1 MSQALSNLAVGAK
14 VKFGKYQV
22 NTEEAQPI
30 IWTVV
35 AKNHVSTPAYP
46 TDSVTLHATE
56 ILDLR
61 CFDAKEP
68 NNTNSNRVLYGNN
81 YYAVSNMKQW
91 LNSRAD
97 AGAWYSAQHSYDQ
110 SPNSS
115 TYVDAGTQYAS
126 KEGFLNLFSEEEYN
140 AILATTIRTAKS
152 TVDGGGYEDISVK
165 VFPPSITEI
174 GLGQENDISEGVAW
188 GYYTEDSARA
198 SYLTTQCYNN
208 TLSSSKSSSEN
219 AAWGWWLRTPYYSN
233 ACDIYSVGSDGGLVV
248 YRAFRGYVGV
258 RPALNLSSSLLVSDT
273 ADSDGCY
280 TVVFANTVTA
290 PATLSIPKLIKG
302 RSALIEWSAVDGAD
316 SYILQRK
323 TGAGGSYSDRYSGT
337 NTYFDDQIQ
346 TRYSVLG
353 YRVCAVS
360 GENQSDWNTSEDIT
374 TITAPNTPGNPVVPD
389 TINAGD
395 TYTVTWTAPSV
406 TAVEGYELQR
416 KIDDGD
422 YTTVYKGANLSYT
435 DTAQST
441 WTKVQ
446 YRVAAYTDG
455 DVYSA
460 TWAASSIRTI
470 TSTPTA
476 PDAPATITVPSSITV
491 GDSISV
497 SWSEVSGVGSYKLE
511 RSTNDG
517 DFTQV
522 YSGTATSYTD
532 TALSTWSKVQ
542 YRVSSVKDGVSSD
555 WMTSA
560 EQTVSAK
567 EPEPT
572 APAMP
577 ETITVPT
584 LTAGQTATITW
595 AVVSNAAGYA
605 LQRSVDG
612 ASYTTVYRGENTSHT
627 DTIGSAW
634 LTVQYRVCAY
644 DSSNNSS
651 DYKASDVMNV
661 SQPITGLLEAIRAHA
676 EQDIKITFADNTVLG
691 KTDVAITG
699 DGVKITDVLNG
710 DTDYTFGKA
719 VCKQVEMTLFNTDN
733 KFNNFDFTQEFTL
746 QIGVNVGTSF
756 QYITLGIFKGERPD
770 KVRGKLIDFTAYD
783 RMQKFDVSASDFIE
797 NLEFPIT
804 LGVVLSSLCTTVG
817 VETATTTFT
826 NSAKNFTFN
835 PFSTSDYTAREVLAW
850 IAEAAGCYARV
861 NADGKLELNTFT
873 TNSYKILK
881 TDRFEMSE
889 SEFETP
895 VIGKLECYTSYGD
908 QLVTA
913 GTGTN
918 TYVISDNPFLYIE
931 NDTEISS
938 LQPYVNAIFAKASL
952 FPAYSP
958 IAVRAEWYP
967 EIKCGDIITVVD
979 DYDEVKTLPI
989 FSQTIT
995 WNGFGEVEYESTGGL
1010 TREIEPVQ
1018 QRELESIKKS
1028 MLRGTDLST
1037 AVESYLNTQEGKAS
1051 ITSAVE
1057 GKFVEVSSGS
1067 TITTTTA
1074 IEQLIQKTE
1083 EGIES
1088 QISLS
1093 ASYGSGTIGSNVR
1106 ALLTLFANADSSSIR
1121 LSANA
1126 LDLTATETAGSS
1138 STEEVGT
1145 YDQHPDGIPVIPD
1158 NEYDFTKTS
1167 DGYYT
1172 SQNTGVHNSYAY
1184 GGLVFNFTQSTT
1196 ITIRCISYGE
1206 SEHDYGIVSNLDT
1219 ELTLSETADTTG
1231 VKKAFSGENE
1241 SSSSYVD
1248 LTMTVPAGS
1257 HYITF
1262 KYIKDSSV
1270 HKNGDYFKIK
1280 CFVQKTSRGK
1290 ATISLKS
1297 GNVQISSADIN
1308 FNGLVTFT
1316 DLSTSGATTINGGNV
1331 TTDNLYV
1338 NKVFFAEN
1346 ENYTIVTSG
1355 MNGENGVV
1363 QVGVQSPIS
1372 GMAAFLEL
1380 YGSFIYFKDP
1390 DNSSAS
1396 HQLQV
1401 QTSNQKII
1409 PGSDG
1414 DWVIGG
1420 VQNYFKTLYVQKII
1434 FGDNSSQTTAP

>member
-1 MSQALSNLAVGAK
+1 MSQALSNLAVGSK

-22 NTEEAQPI
+22 NTEKAQPI
-30 IWTVV
+30 IWTIV

-46 TDSVTLHATE
+46 SNSVTLHAAE

-61 CFDAKEP
+61 CFDAEEP
-68 NNTNSNRVLYGNN
+68 SNSNSDRQKYGNN
-81 YYAVSNMKQW
+81 RYSVSNLDQW
-91 LNSRAD
+91 LNKNA
-97 AGAWYSAQHSYDQ
+97 ATNAWYTAAHATDQ

-115 TYVDAGTQYAS
+115 TVVSANTQYANRP
-126 KEGFLNLFSEEEYN
+126 GFLNGFTTDEVN
-140 AILATTIRTAKS
+140 AILSTTIRVVKPS
-152 TVDGGGYEDISVK
+152 VDGGSYEDIQRK
-165 VFPPSITEI
+165 VFFPSATEV
-174 GLGQENDISEGVAW
+174 GLSNENNIAEGSAW
-188 GYYTEDSARA
+188 GYYTSNSARVG
-198 SYLTTQCYNN
+198 YVTQQCFSN
-208 TLSSSKSSSEN
+208 TPSSSKPSSKT
-219 AAWGWWLRTPYYSN
+219 AAWYWWLRTPHYSIAYIARRVN
-233 ACDIYSVGSDGGLVV
+233 SDGGLGGNNA
-248 YRAFRGYVGV
+248 YNGSNGV
-258 RPALNLSSSLLVSDT
+258 RPALNLSSSQLVSDT
-273 ADSDGCY
+273 TDSDGCY
-280 TVVFANTVTA
+280 TVVFA
-290 PATLSIPKLIKG
+290 G
-302 RSALIEWSAVDGAD
+302 
-316 SYILQRK
+316 
-323 TGAGGSYSDRYSGT
+323 
-337 NTYFDDQIQ
+337 
-346 TRYSVLG
+346 
-353 YRVCAVS
+353 
-360 GENQSDWNTSEDIT
+360 
-374 TITAPNTPGNPVVPD
+374 TITPP
-389 TINAGD
+389 
-395 TYTVTWTAPSV
+395 
-406 TAVEGYELQR
+406 
-416 KIDDGD
+416 
-422 YTTVYKGANLSYT
+422 
-435 DTAQST
+435 
-441 WTKVQ
+441 
-446 YRVAAYTDG
+446 
-455 DVYSA
+455 
-460 TWAASSIRTI
+460 
-470 TSTPTA
+470 
-476 PDAPATITVPSSITV
+476 APATITVPSAITA
-491 GDSISV
+491 GDSIAV
-497 SWSEVSGVGSYKLE
+497 SWGAVSGADSYTLE
-511 RSTNDG
+511 RSANGG
-517 DFTQV
+517 DFTQI
-522 YSGTATSYTD
+522 YSGIATSYAD
-532 TALSTWSKVQ
+532 TALATWSKVQ
-542 YRVSSVKDGVSSD
+542 YRVASVKDNVSSD
-555 WMTSA
+555 WTTSV
-560 EQTVSAK
+560 ERTVEAK

-572 APAMP
+572 APSTP
-577 ETITVPT
+577 ETITVPA
-584 LTAGQTATITW
+584 LTAGQTATISW
-595 AVVSNAAGYA
+595 AGVSNAAGYA

-612 ASYTTVYRGENTSHT
+612 ASYMTVYRGENTSYI
-627 DTIGSAW
+627 DTVGSAW

-644 DSSNNSS
+644 DSNNNSS
-651 DYKASDVMNV
+651 DYKTSDVFSV
-661 SQPITGLLEAIRAHA
+661 AQPIASLLEAIRAHT

-691 KTDVAITG
+691 KADVAITG
-699 DGVKITDVLNG
+699 DGVKITDILNG

-719 VCKQVEMTLFNTDN
+719 VCKQVEMTLFNVDN

-746 QIGVNVGTSF
+746 QIGVKVGAAF
-756 QYITLGIFKGERPD
+756 QYVTVGVFKGERPD

-783 RMQKFDVSASDFIE
+783 RMQKFEVSASDFIE
-797 NLEFPIT
+797 NMTFPVT
-804 LGVVLSSLCTTVG
+804 LGAVFSSLCAAVG
-817 VETATTTFT
+817 VEPITTTFT
-826 NSAKNFTFN
+826 NSTKNFTFN

-861 NADGKLELNTFT
+861 NADGKVELNTFT

-931 NDTEISS
+931 NDTEIPA

-967 EIKCGDIITVVD
+967 EIKCGDIITVVN

-989 FSQTIT
+989 FSQTIK
-995 WNGFGEVEYESTGGL
+995 WNGFGKVEYESTGGL
-1010 TREIEPVQ
+1010 VREIEPVQ
-1018 QRELESIKKS
+1018 QRELEAIKKS
-1028 MLRGTDLST
+1028 MLRDTDLST

-1083 EGIES
+1083 KGIES
-1088 QISLS
+1088 KISLS

-1126 LDLTATETAGSS
+1126 LDLTATETAGSTS
-1138 STEEVGT
+1138 AEEVGT
-1145 YDQHPDGIPVIPD
+1145 YDGYPDPDGNVPVGDASIAD
-1158 NEYDFTKTS
+1158 YEFTKTS

-1172 SQNTGVHNSYAY
+1172 SQNAGVHKSFSY
-1184 GGLVFNFTQSTT
+1184 GGLKFNFTKSTA

-1206 SEHDYGIVSNLDT
+1206 AEHDYGIVSNLDT
-1219 ELTLSETADTTG
+1219 MLEWDNKADATG

-1248 LTMTVPAGS
+1248 LTMTVPPGS
-1257 HYITF
+1257 HFITF

-1280 CFVQKTSRGK
+1280 CFIQKTSRGK

-1316 DLSTSGATTINGGNV
+1316 DLSTSGATTIDGGNV

-1346 ENYTIVTSG
+1346 ENYTIVTSK
-1355 MNGENGVV
+1355 MSAQNGVV

-1380 YGSFIYFKDP
+1380 YGSFIYFIDP
-1390 DNSSAS
+1390 DSSS
-1396 HQLQV
+1396 TNYQLQV
-1401 QTSNQKII
+1401 QTANRKII
-1409 PGSDG
+1409 PGGNGYWD
-1414 DWVIGG
+1414 IGG
-1420 VQNYFKTLYVQKII
+1420 VQNYFKTLYVEKII

>member
-1 MSQALSNLAVGAK
+1 MSQALSNLAVGSK

-30 IWTVV
+30 IWTIV

-46 TDSVTLHATE
+46 SNSVTLHAAE

-68 NNTNSNRVLYGNN
+68 SNSNSDRQKYGNN
-81 YYAVSNMKQW
+81 RYSVSNLDQW
-91 LNSRAD
+91 LNKD
-97 AGAWYSAQHSYDQ
+97 AAGGAWYSAAHSADH
-110 SPNSS
+110 SPD
-115 TYVDAGTQYAS
+115 TTAGTGGYGTQYAARP
-126 KEGFLNLFSEEEYN
+126 GFLNGFTDDEKA
-140 AILATTIRTAKS
+140 AILSTTIRVVKPS
-152 TVDGGGYEDISVK
+152 IDGGSYEDVVRK
-165 VFPPSITEI
+165 VFLPSTTEV
-174 GLGQENDISEGVAW
+174 GLSNENSIAEGAAW
-188 GYYTEDSARA
+188 GYYTSNTARIG
-198 SYLTTQCYNN
+198 YVTQQCFSN
-208 TLSSSKSSSEN
+208 TPSSSKPSSKTT
-219 AAWGWWLRTPYYSN
+219 AWYWWLRTPRHSFAN
-233 ACDIYSVGSDGGLVV
+233 IARGVNLDGSLGGTNV
-248 YRAFRGYVGV
+248 YRGNYGV

-273 ADSDGCY
+273 TDSDGCY
-280 TVVFANTVTA
+280 TVMFA
-290 PATLSIPKLIKG
+290 G
-302 RSALIEWSAVDGAD
+302 
-316 SYILQRK
+316 
-323 TGAGGSYSDRYSGT
+323 
-337 NTYFDDQIQ
+337 
-346 TRYSVLG
+346 
-353 YRVCAVS
+353 
-360 GENQSDWNTSEDIT
+360 
-374 TITAPNTPGNPVVPD
+374 TITPP
-389 TINAGD
+389 
-395 TYTVTWTAPSV
+395 
-406 TAVEGYELQR
+406 
-416 KIDDGD
+416 
-422 YTTVYKGANLSYT
+422 
-435 DTAQST
+435 
-441 WTKVQ
+441 
-446 YRVAAYTDG
+446 
-455 DVYSA
+455 
-460 TWAASSIRTI
+460 
-470 TSTPTA
+470 
-476 PDAPATITVPSSITV
+476 APATITVPSAITA
-491 GDSISV
+491 GDSIAV
-497 SWSEVSGVGSYKLE
+497 SWGAVSGADSYKLE
-511 RSTNDG
+511 RSINSG
-517 DFTQV
+517 DFTQI

-532 TALSTWSKVQ
+532 TALATWSKVQ
-542 YRVSSVKDGVSSD
+542 YRVASVKDNVSSN
-555 WMTSA
+555 WTTCV
-560 EQTVSAK
+560 ERTVEAK

-572 APAMP
+572 IPSMP
-577 ETITVPT
+577 ETITVPA
-584 LTAGQTATITW
+584 LTAGESATISW
-595 AVVSNAAGYA
+595 AGVSNAAGYA

-612 ASYTTVYRGENTSHT
+612 ASYMTVYRGENTSYI
-627 DTIGSAW
+627 DTVGSAW

-644 DSSNNSS
+644 DSNNNSS
-651 DYKASDVMNV
+651 DYKTSDVFSV
-661 SQPITGLLEAIRAHA
+661 VQPVASLLEAIRAHT

-691 KTDVAITG
+691 KADVAITG
-699 DGVKITDVLNG
+699 DGVKITDILNG

-719 VCKQVEMTLFNTDN
+719 VCKQVEMTLFNVDN

-746 QIGVNVGTSF
+746 QIGVKVGAAF
-756 QYITLGIFKGERPD
+756 QYVTVGVFKGERPD

-783 RMQKFDVSASDFIE
+783 RMQKFEVSASDFIE
-797 NLEFPIT
+797 NMTFPVT
-804 LGVVLSSLCTTVG
+804 LGAVFSSLCAAVG
-817 VETATTTFT
+817 VEPITTTFT
-826 NSAKNFTFN
+826 NSTKNFTFN

-861 NADGKLELNTFT
+861 NADGKVELNTFT

-895 VIGKLECYTSYGD
+895 IIGKLECYTSYGD

-931 NDTEISS
+931 NDTEIPA

-967 EIKCGDIITVVD
+967 EIKCGDIITVVN
-979 DYDEVKTLPI
+979 DYNEVKTLPI
-989 FSQTIT
+989 FSQTIK
-995 WNGFGEVEYESTGGL
+995 WNGFGKVEYESTGGL
-1010 TREIEPVQ
+1010 VREIEPVQ
-1018 QRELESIKKS
+1018 QRELEAIKKS
-1028 MLRGTDLST
+1028 MLRDTDLST

-1088 QISLS
+1088 KISLS

-1126 LDLTATETAGSS
+1126 LDLTATETTGST

-1145 YDQHPDGIPVIPD
+1145 YNQHPNIDGIPVVPD
-1158 NEYDFTKTS
+1158 NEYVFTKTS

-1172 SQNTGVHNSYAY
+1172 SQNAGVHSSYSY
-1184 GGLVFNFTQSTT
+1184 GGFKFNFTRSTT

-1206 SEHDYGIVSNLDT
+1206 AELDYGIVSNLDIAL
-1219 ELTLSETADTTG
+1219 EMSNTADTTG

-1248 LTMTVPAGS
+1248 LTMTVPSGN

-1316 DLSTSGATTINGGNV
+1316 DLSTSGATTIDGGNV

-1346 ENYTIVTSG
+1346 ENYTIVTSK
-1355 MNGENGVV
+1355 MSAQNGVV

-1396 HQLQV
+1396 YQLQV
-1401 QTSNQKII
+1401 QTSNQCIV
-1409 PGSDG
+1409 PGKKGVWD
-1414 DWVIGG
+1414 IGSTI
-1420 VQNYFKTLYVQKII
+1420 NYFNRLYVDTIYYNKQETL
-1434 FGDNSSQTTAP
+1434 GN

>member
-1 MSQALSNLAVGAK
+1 MSQALSNLAVGSK

-30 IWTVV
+30 IWTIV

-46 TDSVTLHATE
+46 SNSVTLHAAE

-61 CFDAKEP
+61 CFDAEEP
-68 NNTNSNRVLYGNN
+68 SNSNSDRQKYGNN
-81 YYAVSNMKQW
+81 RYSVSNLDQW
-91 LNSRAD
+91 LNKD
-97 AGAWYSAQHSYDQ
+97 AAGGAWYSAAHSADH
-110 SPNSS
+110 SPD
-115 TYVDAGTQYAS
+115 TTAGTGGYGTQYAARP
-126 KEGFLNLFSEEEYN
+126 GFLNGFTDDEKA
-140 AILATTIRTAKS
+140 AILSTTIRVVKPS
-152 TVDGGGYEDISVK
+152 IDGGSYEDVVRK
-165 VFPPSITEI
+165 VFLPSTTEV
-174 GLGQENDISEGVAW
+174 GLSNENSIAEGAAW
-188 GYYTEDSARA
+188 GYYTSNTARIG
-198 SYLTTQCYNN
+198 YVTQQCFSN
-208 TLSSSKSSSEN
+208 TPSSSKPSSKTT
-219 AAWGWWLRTPYYSN
+219 AWYWWLRTPRYSGANSTRGVNSAGSLYNYN
-233 ACDIYSVGSDGGLVV
+233 AYNGSN
-248 YRAFRGYVGV
+248 GV
-258 RPALNLSSSLLVSDT
+258 RPALNLSSSQLVSDT
-273 ADSDGCY
+273 TDSDGCY
-280 TVVFANTVTA
+280 TVVFA
-290 PATLSIPKLIKG
+290 G
-302 RSALIEWSAVDGAD
+302 
-316 SYILQRK
+316 
-323 TGAGGSYSDRYSGT
+323 
-337 NTYFDDQIQ
+337 
-346 TRYSVLG
+346 
-353 YRVCAVS
+353 
-360 GENQSDWNTSEDIT
+360 
-374 TITAPNTPGNPVVPD
+374 TITPP
-389 TINAGD
+389 
-395 TYTVTWTAPSV
+395 
-406 TAVEGYELQR
+406 
-416 KIDDGD
+416 
-422 YTTVYKGANLSYT
+422 
-435 DTAQST
+435 
-441 WTKVQ
+441 
-446 YRVAAYTDG
+446 
-455 DVYSA
+455 
-460 TWAASSIRTI
+460 
-470 TSTPTA
+470 
-476 PDAPATITVPSSITV
+476 APATITVPSAITA
-491 GDSISV
+491 GDSIAV
-497 SWSEVSGVGSYKLE
+497 SWGAVSGADSYTLE
-511 RSTNDG
+511 RSANGG
-517 DFTQV
+517 DFTQI
-522 YSGTATSYTD
+522 YSGIATSYAD
-532 TALSTWSKVQ
+532 TALATWSKVQ
-542 YRVSSVKDGVSSD
+542 YRVASVKDNVSSD
-555 WMTSA
+555 WTTSV
-560 EQTVSAK
+560 ERTVEAK

-572 APAMP
+572 APSTP
-577 ETITVPT
+577 ETITVPA
-584 LTAGQTATITW
+584 LTAGQTATISW
-595 AVVSNAAGYA
+595 AGVSNAAGYA

-612 ASYTTVYRGENTSHT
+612 ASYMTVYRGENTSYI
-627 DTIGSAW
+627 DTVGSAW

-644 DSSNNSS
+644 DSNNNSS
-651 DYKASDVMNV
+651 DYKTSDVFSV
-661 SQPITGLLEAIRAHA
+661 AQPIASLLEAIRAHT

-691 KTDVAITG
+691 KADVAITG
-699 DGVKITDVLNG
+699 DGVKITDILNG

-719 VCKQVEMTLFNTDN
+719 VCKQVEMTLFNVDN

-746 QIGVNVGTSF
+746 QIGVKVGAAF
-756 QYITLGIFKGERPD
+756 QYVTVGVFKGERPD

-783 RMQKFDVSASDFIE
+783 RMQKFEVSASDFIE
-797 NLEFPIT
+797 NMTFPVT
-804 LGVVLSSLCTTVG
+804 LGAVFSSLCAAVG
-817 VETATTTFT
+817 VEPITTTFT
-826 NSAKNFTFN
+826 NSTKNFTFN

-861 NADGKLELNTFT
+861 NADGKVELNTFT

-931 NDTEISS
+931 NDTEIPA
-938 LQPYVNAIFAKASL
+938 LQPYVNAIYAKASL

-967 EIKCGDIITVVD
+967 EIKCGDIITVVN

-989 FSQTIT
+989 FSQTIK
-995 WNGFGEVEYESTGGL
+995 WNGFGKVEYESTGGL
-1010 TREIEPVQ
+1010 VREIEPVQ
-1018 QRELESIKKS
+1018 QRELEAIKKS
-1028 MLRGTDLST
+1028 MPRDTDLST

-1083 EGIES
+1083 KGIES
-1088 QISLS
+1088 KISLS

-1126 LDLTATETAGSS
+1126 LDLTATETAGSTS
-1138 STEEVGT
+1138 AEEVGT
-1145 YDQHPDGIPVIPD
+1145 YDGYPDPDGNVPVGDASIAD
-1158 NEYDFTKTS
+1158 YEFTKTS

-1172 SQNTGVHNSYAY
+1172 SQNAGVHKSFSY
-1184 GGLVFNFTQSTT
+1184 GGLKFNFTKSTA

-1206 SEHDYGIVSNLDT
+1206 AEHDYGIVSNLDT
-1219 ELTLSETADTTG
+1219 MLEWDNKADATG

-1248 LTMTVPAGS
+1248 LTMTVPPGS
-1257 HYITF
+1257 HFITF

-1280 CFVQKTSRGK
+1280 CFIQKTSRGK

-1316 DLSTSGATTINGGNV
+1316 DLSTSGATTIDGGNV

-1346 ENYTIVTSG
+1346 ENYTIVTSK
-1355 MNGENGVV
+1355 MSAQNGVV

-1380 YGSFIYFKDP
+1380 YGSFIYFIDP
-1390 DNSSAS
+1390 DSSS
-1396 HQLQV
+1396 TNYQLQV
-1401 QTSNQKII
+1401 QTANRKII
-1409 PGSDG
+1409 PGGNGYWD
-1414 DWVIGG
+1414 IGG
-1420 VQNYFKTLYVQKII
+1420 VQNYFKTLYVEKII

>member
-1 MSQALSNLAVGAK
+1 MSQALSNLAVGSK

-30 IWTVV
+30 IWTIV

-46 TDSVTLHATE
+46 SNSATLHAA
-56 ILDLR
+56 IIIDLR

-68 NNTNSNRVLYGNN
+68 NNTAFGRRDYGNN
-81 YYAVSNMKQW
+81 RYAVSNLNQW
-91 LNSRAD
+91 LNSRA
-97 AGAWYSAQHSYDQ
+97 AANAWYSSQHSYDH

-115 TYVDAGTQYAS
+115 VYVNNGTQYAS
-126 KEGFLNLFSEEEYN
+126 KAGFLSLFSDDEYN
-140 AILATTIRTAKS
+140 AILDTSILTAKP
-152 TVDGGGYEDISVK
+152 TEDGGGSETIVTK
-165 VFPPSITEI
+165 VFLPSKTEV
-174 GLGQENDISEGVAW
+174 GCGQENFISEGVAW
-188 GYYTEDSARA
+188 KYYESDSSRMG
-198 SYLTTQCYNN
+198 YLTTQCFDN
-208 TLSSSKSSSEN
+208 TASSSKPDSKDE
-219 AAWGWWLRTPYYSN
+219 AWLWWLRSADYSMTSN
-233 ACDIYSVGSDGGLVV
+233 IRTIDTDGGAITKNA
-248 YRAFRGYVGV
+248 YNGSVGV

-273 ADSDGCY
+273 TDSDGCY
-280 TVVFANTVTA
+280 TVVFAS
-290 PATLSIPKLIKG
+290 TL
-302 RSALIEWSAVDGAD
+302 
-316 SYILQRK
+316 
-323 TGAGGSYSDRYSGT
+323 
-337 NTYFDDQIQ
+337 
-346 TRYSVLG
+346 
-353 YRVCAVS
+353 
-360 GENQSDWNTSEDIT
+360 
-374 TITAPNTPGNPVVPD
+374 TPP
-389 TINAGD
+389 
-395 TYTVTWTAPSV
+395 
-406 TAVEGYELQR
+406 
-416 KIDDGD
+416 
-422 YTTVYKGANLSYT
+422 
-435 DTAQST
+435 
-441 WTKVQ
+441 
-446 YRVAAYTDG
+446 
-455 DVYSA
+455 
-460 TWAASSIRTI
+460 
-470 TSTPTA
+470 
-476 PDAPATITVPSSITV
+476 APATITVPLAITA
-491 GDSISV
+491 GDSIAV
-497 SWSEVSGVGSYKLE
+497 SWGAVSGADSYTLE
-511 RSTNDG
+511 RSVNGG
-517 DFTQV
+517 DFSQI
-522 YSGTATSYTD
+522 YNGTAASYTD
-532 TALSTWSKVQ
+532 TALATWSKVQ
-542 YRVSSVKDGVSSD
+542 YRVASVKDNVSSN
-555 WMTSA
+555 WTTSVDV
-560 EQTVSAK
+560 TVEAK

-572 APAMP
+572 IPSTP
-577 ETITVPT
+577 ETITVPA
-584 LTAGQTATITW
+584 LTAGQSATITW
-595 AVVSNAAGYA
+595 AGVSNAAGYA

-612 ASYTTVYRGENTSHT
+612 ASYMTVYRGENTSYV
-627 DTIGSAW
+627 DTVGSAW

-644 DSSNNSS
+644 DSNNNSS
-651 DYKASDVMNV
+651 DYKASDVISV
-661 SQPITGLLEAIRAHA
+661 AQPIASLLEAIRAHA

-691 KTDVAITG
+691 KADVAITG
-699 DGVKITDVLNG
+699 DGVKITDILNG

-719 VCKQVEMTLFNTDN
+719 VCKQVEMTLFNVDN

-746 QIGVNVGTSF
+746 QIGVKVGAAF
-756 QYITLGIFKGERPD
+756 QYVTVGVFKGERPD

-783 RMQKFDVSASDFIE
+783 RMQKFEVSASDFIE
-797 NLEFPIT
+797 NMKFPVT
-804 LGVVLSSLCTTVG
+804 LGAVFSSLCAAVG
-817 VETATTTFT
+817 VEPITTTFT
-826 NSAKNFTFN
+826 NSTKNFTFN

-861 NADGKLELNTFT
+861 NADGKVELNTFT

-931 NDTEISS
+931 NDTEIPA

-967 EIKCGDIITVVD
+967 EIKCGDIITVVN

-989 FSQTIT
+989 FSQTIK
-995 WNGFGEVEYESTGGL
+995 WNGFGKVEYESTGGL
-1010 TREIEPVQ
+1010 VREIEPVQ
-1018 QRELESIKKS
+1018 QRELEAIKKS
-1028 MLRGTDLST
+1028 MLRDTDLST

-1083 EGIES
+1083 KGIES
-1088 QISLS
+1088 KISLS

-1126 LDLTATETAGSS
+1126 LDLTATETAGSTS
-1138 STEEVGT
+1138 AEEVGT
-1145 YDQHPDGIPVIPD
+1145 YDGYPDPDGNVPVGDASIAD
-1158 NEYDFTKTS
+1158 YEFTKTS

-1172 SQNTGVHNSYAY
+1172 SQNAGVHKSFSY
-1184 GGLVFNFTQSTT
+1184 GGLKFNFTKSTT

-1206 SEHDYGIVSNLDT
+1206 AEHDYGIVSNLDT
-1219 ELTLSETADTTG
+1219 MLEWDNKADATG

-1248 LTMTVPAGS
+1248 LTMTVPPGS
-1257 HYITF
+1257 HFITF

-1316 DLSTSGATTINGGNV
+1316 DLSTSGATTIDGGNV

-1346 ENYTIVTSG
+1346 ENYTIVTSK
-1355 MNGENGVV
+1355 MSAQNGVV

-1396 HQLQV
+1396 YQLQV
-1401 QTSNQKII
+1401 QTSNQCIV
-1409 PGSDG
+1409 PGKKGVWD
-1414 DWVIGG
+1414 IGSTL
-1420 VQNYFKTLYVQKII
+1420 NYFNRLYVDTIYYNKQETL
-1434 FGDNSSQTTAP
+1434 GN

>member
-1 MSQALSNLAVGAK
+1 MSQALSNLAVGSK

-30 IWTVV
+30 IWTIV
-35 AKNHVSTPAYP
+35 AKNHVSTPTYP
-46 TDSVTLHATE
+46 SNSVTLHAAE

-68 NNTNSNRVLYGNN
+68 SNSNSDRQNYGNN
-81 YYAVSNMKQW
+81 RYSVSNLDQW
-91 LNSRAD
+91 LNKD
-97 AGAWYSAQHSYDQ
+97 AAGGAWYSAAHSADH
-110 SPNSS
+110 SPD
-115 TYVDAGTQYAS
+115 TTAGTGGYGTQYATRP
-126 KEGFLNLFSEEEYN
+126 GFLNGFTDDEKA
-140 AILATTIRTAKS
+140 AILSTTIRVVKPS
-152 TVDGGGYEDISVK
+152 VDGGSYEDVVRK
-165 VFPPSITEI
+165 VFLPSTTEV
-174 GLGQENDISEGVAW
+174 GLSNENSIAEGAAW
-188 GYYTEDSARA
+188 GYYT
-198 SYLTTQCYNN
+198 NN
-208 TLSSSKSSSEN
+208 TARIGYVTQQCFSNTPSSSKPSSKTT
-219 AAWGWWLRTPYYSN
+219 AWYWWLRTPYYSY
-233 ACDIYSVGSDGGLVV
+233 AGIARGVLSDGSLYNYNAYSG
-248 YRAFRGYVGV
+248 RNGV

-273 ADSDGCY
+273 TDSDGCY
-280 TVVFANTVTA
+280 TVVFAS
-290 PATLSIPKLIKG
+290 TL
-302 RSALIEWSAVDGAD
+302 
-316 SYILQRK
+316 
-323 TGAGGSYSDRYSGT
+323 
-337 NTYFDDQIQ
+337 
-346 TRYSVLG
+346 
-353 YRVCAVS
+353 
-360 GENQSDWNTSEDIT
+360 
-374 TITAPNTPGNPVVPD
+374 TPP
-389 TINAGD
+389 
-395 TYTVTWTAPSV
+395 
-406 TAVEGYELQR
+406 
-416 KIDDGD
+416 
-422 YTTVYKGANLSYT
+422 
-435 DTAQST
+435 
-441 WTKVQ
+441 
-446 YRVAAYTDG
+446 
-455 DVYSA
+455 
-460 TWAASSIRTI
+460 
-470 TSTPTA
+470 
-476 PDAPATITVPSSITV
+476 APATITVPSAITA
-491 GDSISV
+491 GDSIAV
-497 SWSEVSGVGSYKLE
+497 SWGAVSGADSYKLE
-511 RSTNDG
+511 RSINGG

-522 YSGTATSYTD
+522 YSGIATSYTD
-532 TALSTWSKVQ
+532 TALATWSKVQ
-542 YRVSSVKDGVSSD
+542 YRVASVKNNVSSN
-555 WMTSA
+555 WTTSV
-560 EQTVSAK
+560 EKTVETK

-572 APAMP
+572 IPSMP
-577 ETITVPT
+577 ETITVPS
-584 LTAGQTATITW
+584 LTAGQSATITW
-595 AVVSNAAGYA
+595 AGVSNAAGYA

-612 ASYTTVYRGENTSHT
+612 ASYMTVYRGENTSYV
-627 DTIGSAW
+627 DTVGSAW

-644 DSSNNSS
+644 DSNNNSS
-651 DYKASDVMNV
+651 DYKTSDVISV
-661 SQPITGLLEAIRAHA
+661 AQPVASLLEAIRAHT

-691 KTDVAITG
+691 KADVAITG
-699 DGVKITDVLNG
+699 DGVKITDILNG

-719 VCKQVEMTLFNTDN
+719 VCKQVEMTLFNVDN

-746 QIGVNVGTSF
+746 QIGVKVGAAF
-756 QYITLGIFKGERPD
+756 QYVTVGVFKGERPD

-783 RMQKFDVSASDFIE
+783 RMQKFEVSASDFIE
-797 NLEFPIT
+797 NMTFPVT
-804 LGVVLSSLCTTVG
+804 LGAVFSSLCAAVG
-817 VETATTTFT
+817 VEPITTTFT
-826 NSAKNFTFN
+826 NSTKNFTFN

-861 NADGKLELNTFT
+861 NADGKVELSTFT
-873 TNSYKILK
+873 TNTYKILK

-931 NDTEISS
+931 NDTEISA

-967 EIKCGDIITVVD
+967 EIKCGDIITVVN

-989 FSQTIT
+989 FSQTIK
-995 WNGFGEVEYESTGGL
+995 WNGFGKVEYESTGGL
-1010 TREIEPVQ
+1010 VREIEPVQ
-1018 QRELESIKKS
+1018 QRELEAIKKS

-1083 EGIES
+1083 KGIES
-1088 QISLS
+1088 KISLS

-1126 LDLTATETAGSS
+1126 LDLTATETAGST

-1145 YDQHPDGIPVIPD
+1145 YDQHPNIDGIPAVPD

-1172 SQNTGVHNSYAY
+1172 SQNAGVHSSYSY
-1184 GGLVFNFTQSTT
+1184 GGFKFNFTRSTT

-1206 SEHDYGIVSNLDT
+1206 AKSDYGIVSNLDT
-1219 ELTLSETADTTG
+1219 ALEMSNTADTTG

-1248 LTMTVPAGS
+1248 LTMTVPSGN

-1316 DLSTSGATTINGGNV
+1316 DLSTSGATTIDGGNV

-1346 ENYTIVTSG
+1346 ENYTIVTSK
-1355 MNGENGVV
+1355 MSAQNGVV
-1363 QVGVQSPIS
+1363 QVGVQTPIS

-1380 YGSFIYFKDP
+1380 YGSFIYFIDP
-1390 DNSSAS
+1390 DSSS
-1396 HQLQV
+1396 TKYQLQV
-1401 QTSNQKII
+1401 QTANRKII
-1409 PGSDG
+1409 PGGNGYWD
-1414 DWVIGG
+1414 IGG
-1420 VQNYFKTLYVQKII
+1420 VQNYFKTLYVEKII

>member
-1 MSQALSNLAVGAK
+1 MSQALSNLAVGSK

-30 IWTVV
+30 IWTIV

-46 TDSVTLHATE
+46 SNSVTLHAAE

-61 CFDAKEP
+61 CFDAEEP
-68 NNTNSNRVLYGNN
+68 SNSNSDRQKYGNN
-81 YYAVSNMKQW
+81 RYSVSNLDQW
-91 LNSRAD
+91 LNKD
-97 AGAWYSAQHSYDQ
+97 AAGGAWYSAAHSADH
-110 SPNSS
+110 SPD
-115 TYVDAGTQYAS
+115 TTAGTGGYGTQYAARP
-126 KEGFLNLFSEEEYN
+126 GFLDGFTDDEKA
-140 AILATTIRTAKS
+140 AILSTTIRVVKPS
-152 TVDGGGYEDISVK
+152 IDGGSYEDVVRK
-165 VFPPSITEI
+165 VFLPSTTEV
-174 GLGQENDISEGVAW
+174 GLSNENSIAEGAAW
-188 GYYTEDSARA
+188 GYYTSNTARIG
-198 SYLTTQCYNN
+198 YVTQQCFSN
-208 TLSSSKSSSEN
+208 TPSSSKPSSKTT
-219 AAWGWWLRTPYYSN
+219 AWYWWLRTPRYSGANSARGVNSAGSLYNYN
-233 ACDIYSVGSDGGLVV
+233 AYNGSN
-248 YRAFRGYVGV
+248 GV
-258 RPALNLSSSLLVSDT
+258 RPALNLSSSQLVSDT
-273 ADSDGCY
+273 TDSDGCY
-280 TVVFANTVTA
+280 TVVFA
-290 PATLSIPKLIKG
+290 G
-302 RSALIEWSAVDGAD
+302 
-316 SYILQRK
+316 
-323 TGAGGSYSDRYSGT
+323 
-337 NTYFDDQIQ
+337 
-346 TRYSVLG
+346 
-353 YRVCAVS
+353 
-360 GENQSDWNTSEDIT
+360 
-374 TITAPNTPGNPVVPD
+374 TITPP
-389 TINAGD
+389 
-395 TYTVTWTAPSV
+395 
-406 TAVEGYELQR
+406 
-416 KIDDGD
+416 
-422 YTTVYKGANLSYT
+422 
-435 DTAQST
+435 
-441 WTKVQ
+441 
-446 YRVAAYTDG
+446 
-455 DVYSA
+455 
-460 TWAASSIRTI
+460 
-470 TSTPTA
+470 
-476 PDAPATITVPSSITV
+476 APATITVPSAITA
-491 GDSISV
+491 GDSIAV
-497 SWSEVSGVGSYKLE
+497 SWGAVSGADSYTLE
-511 RSTNDG
+511 RSANGG
-517 DFTQV
+517 DFTQI
-522 YSGTATSYTD
+522 YSGIATSYAD
-532 TALSTWSKVQ
+532 TALATWSKVQ
-542 YRVSSVKDGVSSD
+542 YRVASVKDNVSSD
-555 WMTSA
+555 WTTSV
-560 EQTVSAK
+560 ERTVEAK

-572 APAMP
+572 APSTP
-577 ETITVPT
+577 ETITVPA
-584 LTAGQTATITW
+584 LTAGQTATISW
-595 AVVSNAAGYA
+595 AGVSNAAGYA

-612 ASYTTVYRGENTSHT
+612 ASYMTVYRGENTSYI
-627 DTIGSAW
+627 DTVGSAW

-644 DSSNNSS
+644 DSNNNSS
-651 DYKASDVMNV
+651 DYKTSDVFSV
-661 SQPITGLLEAIRAHA
+661 AQPIASLLEAIRAHT

-691 KTDVAITG
+691 KADVAITG
-699 DGVKITDVLNG
+699 DGVKITDILNG

-719 VCKQVEMTLFNTDN
+719 VCKQVEMTLFNVDN

-746 QIGVNVGTSF
+746 QIGVKVGAAF
-756 QYITLGIFKGERPD
+756 QYVTVGVFKGERPD

-783 RMQKFDVSASDFIE
+783 RMQKFEVSASDFIE
-797 NLEFPIT
+797 NMTFPVT
-804 LGVVLSSLCTTVG
+804 LGAVFSSLCAAVG
-817 VETATTTFT
+817 VEPITTTFT
-826 NSAKNFTFN
+826 NSTKNFTFN

-861 NADGKLELNTFT
+861 NADGKVELNTFT

-931 NDTEISS
+931 NDTEIPA
-938 LQPYVNAIFAKASL
+938 LQPYVNAIYAKASL

-967 EIKCGDIITVVD
+967 EIKCGDIITVVN

-989 FSQTIT
+989 FSQTIK
-995 WNGFGEVEYESTGGL
+995 WNGFGKVEYESTGGL
-1010 TREIEPVQ
+1010 VREIEPVQ
-1018 QRELESIKKS
+1018 QRELEAIKKS
-1028 MLRGTDLST
+1028 MLRDTDLST

-1083 EGIES
+1083 KGIES
-1088 QISLS
+1088 KISLS

-1126 LDLTATETAGSS
+1126 LDLTATETAGSTS
-1138 STEEVGT
+1138 AEEVGT
-1145 YDQHPDGIPVIPD
+1145 YDGYPDPDGNVPVGDASIAD
-1158 NEYDFTKTS
+1158 YEFTKTS

-1172 SQNTGVHNSYAY
+1172 SQNAGVHKSFSY
-1184 GGLVFNFTQSTT
+1184 GGLKFNFTKSTA

-1206 SEHDYGIVSNLDT
+1206 AEHDYGIVSNLDT
-1219 ELTLSETADTTG
+1219 MLEWDNKADATG

-1248 LTMTVPAGS
+1248 LTMTVPPGS
-1257 HYITF
+1257 HFITF

-1280 CFVQKTSRGK
+1280 CFIQKTSRGK

-1316 DLSTSGATTINGGNV
+1316 DLSTSGATTIDGGNV

-1346 ENYTIVTSG
+1346 ENYTIVTSK
-1355 MNGENGVV
+1355 MSAQNGVV

-1380 YGSFIYFKDP
+1380 YGSFIYFIDP
-1390 DNSSAS
+1390 DSSS
-1396 HQLQV
+1396 TNYQLQV
-1401 QTSNQKII
+1401 QIANRKII
-1409 PGSDG
+1409 PGGNGYWD
-1414 DWVIGG
+1414 IGG
-1420 VQNYFKTLYVQKII
+1420 VQNYFKTLYVEKII

>member
-1 MSQALSNLAVGAK
+1 MSQALSNLAVGSK

-30 IWTVV
+30 IWTIV

-46 TDSVTLHATE
+46 SNSVTLHAAE

-61 CFDAKEP
+61 CFDAEEP
-68 NNTNSNRVLYGNN
+68 SNSNSDRQKYGNN
-81 YYAVSNMKQW
+81 RYSVSNLDQW
-91 LNSRAD
+91 LNKD
-97 AGAWYSAQHSYDQ
+97 AAGGAWYSAAHSADH
-110 SPNSS
+110 SPD
-115 TYVDAGTQYAS
+115 TTAGTGGYGTQYAARP
-126 KEGFLNLFSEEEYN
+126 GFLNGFTDDEKA
-140 AILATTIRTAKS
+140 AILSTTIRVVKPS
-152 TVDGGGYEDISVK
+152 IDGGSYEDVVRK
-165 VFPPSITEI
+165 VFLPSTTEV
-174 GLGQENDISEGVAW
+174 GLSNENSIAEGAAW
-188 GYYTEDSARA
+188 GYYTSNTARIG
-198 SYLTTQCYNN
+198 YVTQQCFSN
-208 TLSSSKSSSEN
+208 TPSSSKPSSKTT
-219 AAWGWWLRTPYYSN
+219 AWYWWLRTPRYSGANSARGVNSAGSLNNYN
-233 ACDIYSVGSDGGLVV
+233 AYNGSN
-248 YRAFRGYVGV
+248 GV
-258 RPALNLSSSLLVSDT
+258 RPALNLSSSQLVSDT
-273 ADSDGCY
+273 TDSDGCY
-280 TVVFANTVTA
+280 TVVFA
-290 PATLSIPKLIKG
+290 G
-302 RSALIEWSAVDGAD
+302 
-316 SYILQRK
+316 
-323 TGAGGSYSDRYSGT
+323 
-337 NTYFDDQIQ
+337 
-346 TRYSVLG
+346 
-353 YRVCAVS
+353 
-360 GENQSDWNTSEDIT
+360 
-374 TITAPNTPGNPVVPD
+374 TITPP
-389 TINAGD
+389 
-395 TYTVTWTAPSV
+395 
-406 TAVEGYELQR
+406 
-416 KIDDGD
+416 
-422 YTTVYKGANLSYT
+422 
-435 DTAQST
+435 
-441 WTKVQ
+441 
-446 YRVAAYTDG
+446 
-455 DVYSA
+455 
-460 TWAASSIRTI
+460 
-470 TSTPTA
+470 
-476 PDAPATITVPSSITV
+476 APATITVPSAITA
-491 GDSISV
+491 GDSIAV
-497 SWSEVSGVGSYKLE
+497 SWGAVSGADSYTLE
-511 RSTNDG
+511 RSANGG
-517 DFTQV
+517 DFTQI
-522 YSGTATSYTD
+522 YSGIATSYAD
-532 TALSTWSKVQ
+532 TALATWSKVQ
-542 YRVSSVKDGVSSD
+542 YRVASVKDNVSSD
-555 WMTSA
+555 WTTSV
-560 EQTVSAK
+560 ERTVEAK

-572 APAMP
+572 APSTP
-577 ETITVPT
+577 ETITVPA
-584 LTAGQTATITW
+584 LTAGQTATISW
-595 AVVSNAAGYA
+595 AGVSNAAGYA

-612 ASYTTVYRGENTSHT
+612 ASYVTVYRGENTSYI
-627 DTIGSAW
+627 DTVGSAW

-644 DSSNNSS
+644 DSNNNSS
-651 DYKASDVMNV
+651 DYKTSDVFSV
-661 SQPITGLLEAIRAHA
+661 AQPIASLLEAIRAHT

-691 KTDVAITG
+691 KADVAITG
-699 DGVKITDVLNG
+699 DGVKITDILNG

-719 VCKQVEMTLFNTDN
+719 VCKQVEMTLFNVDN

-746 QIGVNVGTSF
+746 QIGVKVGAAF
-756 QYITLGIFKGERPD
+756 QYVTVGVFKGERPD

-783 RMQKFDVSASDFIE
+783 RMQKFEVSASDFIE
-797 NLEFPIT
+797 NMTFPVT
-804 LGVVLSSLCTTVG
+804 LGAVFSSLCAAVG
-817 VETATTTFT
+817 VEPITTTFT
-826 NSAKNFTFN
+826 NSTKNFTFN

-861 NADGKLELNTFT
+861 NADGKVELNTFT

-931 NDTEISS
+931 NDTEIPA
-938 LQPYVNAIFAKASL
+938 LQPYVNAIYAKASL

-967 EIKCGDIITVVD
+967 EIKCGDIITVVN

-989 FSQTIT
+989 FSQTIK
-995 WNGFGEVEYESTGGL
+995 WNGFGKVEYESTGGL
-1010 TREIEPVQ
+1010 VREIEPVQ
-1018 QRELESIKKS
+1018 QRELEAIKKS
-1028 MLRGTDLST
+1028 MLRDTDLST

-1083 EGIES
+1083 KGIES
-1088 QISLS
+1088 KISLS

-1126 LDLTATETAGSS
+1126 LDLTATETAGSTS
-1138 STEEVGT
+1138 AEEVGT
-1145 YDQHPDGIPVIPD
+1145 YDGYPDPDGNVPVGDASIAD
-1158 NEYDFTKTS
+1158 YEFTKTS

-1172 SQNTGVHNSYAY
+1172 SQNAGVHKSFSY
-1184 GGLVFNFTQSTT
+1184 GGLKFNFTKSTA

-1206 SEHDYGIVSNLDT
+1206 AEHDYGIVSNLDT
-1219 ELTLSETADTTG
+1219 MLEWDNKADATG

-1248 LTMTVPAGS
+1248 LTMTVPPGS
-1257 HYITF
+1257 HFITF

-1280 CFVQKTSRGK
+1280 CFIQKTSRGK

-1316 DLSTSGATTINGGNV
+1316 DLSTSGATTIDGGNV

-1346 ENYTIVTSG
+1346 ENYTIVTSK
-1355 MNGENGVV
+1355 MSAQNGVV

-1380 YGSFIYFKDP
+1380 YGSFIYFIDP
-1390 DNSSAS
+1390 DSSS
-1396 HQLQV
+1396 TNYQLQV
-1401 QTSNQKII
+1401 QTANRKII
-1409 PGSDG
+1409 PGGNGYWD
-1414 DWVIGG
+1414 IGG
-1420 VQNYFKTLYVQKII
+1420 VQNYFKTLYVEKII

>member
-1 MSQALSNLAVGAK
+1 MSQALSNLAVGSK

-22 NTEEAQPI
+22 NTEKAQPI
-30 IWTVV
+30 IWTIV

-46 TDSVTLHATE
+46 SNSVTLHAAE

-68 NNTNSNRVLYGNN
+68 SNSNSGRQKYGNN
-81 YYAVSNMKQW
+81 RYSVSNLDQW
-91 LNSRAD
+91 LNKD
-97 AGAWYSAQHSYDQ
+97 AAGGAWYSAAHSADH
-110 SPNSS
+110 SPD
-115 TYVDAGTQYAS
+115 TAVGTGGYGTQYATRP
-126 KEGFLNLFSEEEYN
+126 GFLNGFTDDEKA
-140 AILATTIRTAKS
+140 AILSTTIRVVKPS
-152 TVDGGGYEDISVK
+152 VDGGSYEDVVRKI
-165 VFPPSITEI
+165 FLPSTTEV
-174 GLGQENDISEGVAW
+174 GLANENSIAEGAAW
-188 GYYTEDSARA
+188 GYYTSNTARIG
-198 SYLTTQCYNN
+198 YVTQQCFSN
-208 TLSSSKSSSEN
+208 TPSSSKPSSKTT
-219 AAWGWWLRTPYYSN
+219 AWYWWLRTPDYSYAYY
-233 ACDIYSVGSDGGLVV
+233 ARYAYSDGSLSSGSA
-248 YRAFRGYVGV
+248 YIGDYGV

-273 ADSDGCY
+273 TDSDGCY
-280 TVVFANTVTA
+280 TVMFASALTP
-290 PATLSIPKLIKG
+290 PATLTIPKLVKG
-302 RSALIEWSAVDGAD
+302 RGALIKWSAVDGAD

-323 TGAGGSYSDRYSGT
+323 TSAGGSYSQRYSGT

-346 TRYSVLG
+346 TRYTVYG

-360 GENQSDWNTSEDIT
+360 GETQSDWNTSDDIT
-374 TITAPNTPGNPVVPD
+374 AISAPNPPGYPEIPD
-389 TINAGD
+389 TINVGD

-406 TAVEGYELQR
+406 SEVEGYELQR
-416 KIDDGD
+416 KVDDGD

-435 DTAQST
+435 DTAQPT

-446 YRVAAYTDG
+446 YRVAAYIDG

-460 TWAASSIRTI
+460 TWSGSDIRTI
-470 TSTPTA
+470 VGGTS
-476 PDAPATITVPSSITV
+476 TVPS
-491 GDSISV
+491 
-497 SWSEVSGVGSYKLE
+497 
-511 RSTNDG
+511 
-517 DFTQV
+517 
-522 YSGTATSYTD
+522 
-532 TALSTWSKVQ
+532 
-542 YRVSSVKDGVSSD
+542 
-555 WMTSA
+555 
-560 EQTVSAK
+560 
-567 EPEPT
+567 
-572 APAMP
+572 MP
-577 ETITVPT
+577 ETITVPA
-584 LTAGQTATITW
+584 LTAGQSATITW
-595 AVVSNAAGYA
+595 TGVANAAGYA

-612 ASYTTVYRGENTSHT
+612 ASYMTVYRGENTSYI
-627 DTIGSAW
+627 DTVGSAW

-644 DSSNNSS
+644 DSNNNSS
-651 DYKASDVMNV
+651 DYKTSDVFSV
-661 SQPITGLLEAIRAHA
+661 VQPVTSLLEAIRAHT

-691 KTDVAITG
+691 KADVAITG
-699 DGVKITDVLNG
+699 DGVKITDILNG

-719 VCKQVEMTLFNTDN
+719 VCKQVEMTLFNVDN

-746 QIGVNVGTSF
+746 QIGVKVGAAF
-756 QYITLGIFKGERPD
+756 QYVTVGVFKGERPD

-783 RMQKFDVSASDFIE
+783 RMQKFEVSASDFIE
-797 NLEFPIT
+797 NMTFPVT
-804 LGVVLSSLCTTVG
+804 LGAVFSSLCAAVG
-817 VETATTTFT
+817 VEPITTTFT
-826 NSAKNFTFN
+826 NSTKNFTFN

-861 NADGKLELNTFT
+861 NADGKVELNTFT

-931 NDTEISS
+931 NDTEISV

-967 EIKCGDIITVVD
+967 EIKCGDIITVVN

-989 FSQTIT
+989 FSQTIK
-995 WNGFGEVEYESTGGL
+995 WNGFGKVEYESTGGL
-1010 TREIEPVQ
+1010 VREIEPVQ
-1018 QRELESIKKS
+1018 QRELEAIKKS

-1051 ITSAVE
+1051 ITSAVK

-1083 EGIES
+1083 KGIES
-1088 QISLS
+1088 KISLS

-1126 LDLTATETAGSS
+1126 LDLTATETTGST

-1145 YDQHPDGIPVIPD
+1145 YNQHPNIDGIPAVPD

-1172 SQNTGVHNSYAY
+1172 SQNAGVHSSYSY
-1184 GGLVFNFTQSTT
+1184 GGFKFNFTRSTT

-1206 SEHDYGIVSNLDT
+1206 AEHDYGIVSNLDT
-1219 ELTLSETADTTG
+1219 SLDWDNNADTTG

-1248 LTMTVPAGS
+1248 LTMTVPSGN

-1316 DLSTSGATTINGGNV
+1316 DLSTSGATTIDGGNV

-1346 ENYTIVTSG
+1346 ENYTIVTSK
-1355 MNGENGVV
+1355 MSAQNGVV

-1380 YGSFIYFKDP
+1380 YGSFIYFIDP
-1390 DNSSAS
+1390 DNSSARY
-1396 HQLQV
+1396 QLQV
-1401 QTSNQKII
+1401 QTANRKII
-1409 PGSDG
+1409 PGGNGYWD
-1414 DWVIGG
+1414 IGG
-1420 VQNYFKTLYVQKII
+1420 VQNYFKTLYVEKII

>member
-1 MSQALSNLAVGAK
+1 MSQALSNLAVGSK

-30 IWTVV
+30 IWTIV

-46 TDSVTLHATE
+46 SNSVTLHAAE

-61 CFDAKEP
+61 CFDAEEP
-68 NNTNSNRVLYGNN
+68 SNSNSDRQKYGNN
-81 YYAVSNMKQW
+81 RYSVSNLDQW
-91 LNSRAD
+91 LNKD
-97 AGAWYSAQHSYDQ
+97 AAGGAWYSAAHSADH
-110 SPNSS
+110 SPD
-115 TYVDAGTQYAS
+115 TTAGTGGYGTQYAARP
-126 KEGFLNLFSEEEYN
+126 GFLDGFTDDEKA
-140 AILATTIRTAKS
+140 AILSTTIRVVKPS
-152 TVDGGGYEDISVK
+152 IDGGSYEDVVRK
-165 VFPPSITEI
+165 VFLPSTTEV
-174 GLGQENDISEGVAW
+174 GLSNENSIAEGAAW
-188 GYYTEDSARA
+188 GYYTSNTARIG
-198 SYLTTQCYNN
+198 YVTQQCFSN
-208 TLSSSKSSSEN
+208 TPSSSKPSSKTT
-219 AAWGWWLRTPYYSN
+219 AWYWWLRTPRYSGANSARGVNSAGSLYNYN
-233 ACDIYSVGSDGGLVV
+233 AYNGSN
-248 YRAFRGYVGV
+248 GV
-258 RPALNLSSSLLVSDT
+258 RPALNLSSSQLVSDT
-273 ADSDGCY
+273 TDSDGCY
-280 TVVFANTVTA
+280 TVVFA
-290 PATLSIPKLIKG
+290 G
-302 RSALIEWSAVDGAD
+302 
-316 SYILQRK
+316 
-323 TGAGGSYSDRYSGT
+323 
-337 NTYFDDQIQ
+337 
-346 TRYSVLG
+346 
-353 YRVCAVS
+353 
-360 GENQSDWNTSEDIT
+360 
-374 TITAPNTPGNPVVPD
+374 TITPP
-389 TINAGD
+389 
-395 TYTVTWTAPSV
+395 
-406 TAVEGYELQR
+406 
-416 KIDDGD
+416 
-422 YTTVYKGANLSYT
+422 
-435 DTAQST
+435 
-441 WTKVQ
+441 
-446 YRVAAYTDG
+446 
-455 DVYSA
+455 
-460 TWAASSIRTI
+460 
-470 TSTPTA
+470 
-476 PDAPATITVPSSITV
+476 APATITVPSAITA
-491 GDSISV
+491 GDSIAV
-497 SWSEVSGVGSYKLE
+497 SWGAVSGADSYTLE
-511 RSTNDG
+511 RSANGG
-517 DFTQV
+517 DFTQI
-522 YSGTATSYTD
+522 YSGIATSYAD
-532 TALSTWSKVQ
+532 TALATWSKVQ
-542 YRVSSVKDGVSSD
+542 YRVASVKDNVSSD
-555 WMTSA
+555 WTTSV
-560 EQTVSAK
+560 ERTVEAK

-572 APAMP
+572 APSTP
-577 ETITVPT
+577 ETITVPA
-584 LTAGQTATITW
+584 LTAGQTATISW
-595 AVVSNAAGYA
+595 AGVSNAAGYA

-612 ASYTTVYRGENTSHT
+612 ASYMTVYRGENTSYI
-627 DTIGSAW
+627 DTVGSAW

-644 DSSNNSS
+644 DSNNNSS
-651 DYKASDVMNV
+651 DYKTSDVFSV
-661 SQPITGLLEAIRAHA
+661 AQPIASLLEAIRAHT

-691 KTDVAITG
+691 KADVAITG
-699 DGVKITDVLNG
+699 DGVKITDILNG

-719 VCKQVEMTLFNTDN
+719 VCKQVEMTLFNVDN

-746 QIGVNVGTSF
+746 QIGVKVGAAF
-756 QYITLGIFKGERPD
+756 QYVTVGVFKGERPD

-783 RMQKFDVSASDFIE
+783 RMQKFEVSASDFIE
-797 NLEFPIT
+797 NMTFPVT
-804 LGVVLSSLCTTVG
+804 LGAVFSSLCAAVG
-817 VETATTTFT
+817 VEPITTTFT
-826 NSAKNFTFN
+826 NSTKNFTFN

-861 NADGKLELNTFT
+861 NADGKVELNTFT

-931 NDTEISS
+931 NDTEIPA
-938 LQPYVNAIFAKASL
+938 LQPYVNAIYAKASL

-967 EIKCGDIITVVD
+967 EIKCGDIITVVN

-989 FSQTIT
+989 FSQTIK
-995 WNGFGEVEYESTGGL
+995 WNGFGKVEYESTGGL
-1010 TREIEPVQ
+1010 VREIEPVQ
-1018 QRELESIKKS
+1018 QRELEAIKKS
-1028 MLRGTDLST
+1028 MLRDTDLST

-1083 EGIES
+1083 KGIES
-1088 QISLS
+1088 KISLS

-1126 LDLTATETAGSS
+1126 LDLTATETAGSTS
-1138 STEEVGT
+1138 AEEVGT
-1145 YDQHPDGIPVIPD
+1145 YDGYPDPDGNVPVGDASIAD
-1158 NEYDFTKTS
+1158 YEFTKTS

-1172 SQNTGVHNSYAY
+1172 SQNAGVHKSFSY
-1184 GGLVFNFTQSTT
+1184 GGLKFNFTKSTA

-1206 SEHDYGIVSNLDT
+1206 AEYDYGIVSNLDT
-1219 ELTLSETADTTG
+1219 MLEWDNKADATG

-1248 LTMTVPAGS
+1248 LTMTVPPGS
-1257 HYITF
+1257 HFITF

-1280 CFVQKTSRGK
+1280 CFIQKTSRGK

-1316 DLSTSGATTINGGNV
+1316 DLSTSGATTIDGGNV

-1346 ENYTIVTSG
+1346 ENYTIVTSK
-1355 MNGENGVV
+1355 MSAQNGVV

-1380 YGSFIYFKDP
+1380 YGSFIYFIDP
-1390 DNSSAS
+1390 DSSS
-1396 HQLQV
+1396 TNYQLQV
-1401 QTSNQKII
+1401 QTANRKII
-1409 PGSDG
+1409 PGGNGYWD
-1414 DWVIGG
+1414 IGG
-1420 VQNYFKTLYVQKII
+1420 VQNYFKTLYVEKII

>member
-1 MSQALSNLAVGAK
+1 MSQALSNLAVGSK

-30 IWTVV
+30 IWTIV

-46 TDSVTLHATE
+46 SNSVTLHAAE

-61 CFDAKEP
+61 CFDAEEP
-68 NNTNSNRVLYGNN
+68 SNSNSDRQKYGNN
-81 YYAVSNMKQW
+81 RYSVSNLDQW
-91 LNSRAD
+91 LNKD
-97 AGAWYSAQHSYDQ
+97 AAGGAWYSAAHSADH
-110 SPNSS
+110 SPD
-115 TYVDAGTQYAS
+115 TTAGTGGYGTQYAARP
-126 KEGFLNLFSEEEYN
+126 GFLNGFTDDEKA
-140 AILATTIRTAKS
+140 AILSTTIRVVKPS
-152 TVDGGGYEDISVK
+152 IDGGSYEDVVRK
-165 VFPPSITEI
+165 VFLPSTTEV
-174 GLGQENDISEGVAW
+174 GLSNENSIAEGAAW
-188 GYYTEDSARA
+188 GYYTSNTARIG
-198 SYLTTQCYNN
+198 YVTQQCFSN
-208 TLSSSKSSSEN
+208 TPSSSKPSSKTT
-219 AAWGWWLRTPYYSN
+219 AWYWWLRTPRYSGANSARGVNSAGSLYNYN
-233 ACDIYSVGSDGGLVV
+233 AYNGSN
-248 YRAFRGYVGV
+248 GV
-258 RPALNLSSSLLVSDT
+258 RPALNLSSSQLVSDT
-273 ADSDGCY
+273 TDSDGCY
-280 TVVFANTVTA
+280 TVVFA
-290 PATLSIPKLIKG
+290 G
-302 RSALIEWSAVDGAD
+302 
-316 SYILQRK
+316 
-323 TGAGGSYSDRYSGT
+323 
-337 NTYFDDQIQ
+337 
-346 TRYSVLG
+346 
-353 YRVCAVS
+353 
-360 GENQSDWNTSEDIT
+360 
-374 TITAPNTPGNPVVPD
+374 TITPP
-389 TINAGD
+389 
-395 TYTVTWTAPSV
+395 
-406 TAVEGYELQR
+406 
-416 KIDDGD
+416 
-422 YTTVYKGANLSYT
+422 
-435 DTAQST
+435 
-441 WTKVQ
+441 
-446 YRVAAYTDG
+446 
-455 DVYSA
+455 
-460 TWAASSIRTI
+460 
-470 TSTPTA
+470 
-476 PDAPATITVPSSITV
+476 APATITVPSAITA
-491 GDSISV
+491 GDSIAV
-497 SWSEVSGVGSYKLE
+497 SWGAVSGADSYTLE
-511 RSTNDG
+511 RSANGG
-517 DFTQV
+517 DFTQI
-522 YSGTATSYTD
+522 YSGIATSYAD
-532 TALSTWSKVQ
+532 TALATWSKVQ
-542 YRVSSVKDGVSSD
+542 YRVASVKDNVSSD
-555 WMTSA
+555 WTTSV
-560 EQTVSAK
+560 ERTVEAK

-572 APAMP
+572 APSTP
-577 ETITVPT
+577 ETITVPA
-584 LTAGQTATITW
+584 LTAGQTATISW
-595 AVVSNAAGYA
+595 AGVSNAAGYA

-612 ASYTTVYRGENTSHT
+612 ASYMTVYRGENTSYI
-627 DTIGSAW
+627 DTVGSAW

-644 DSSNNSS
+644 DSNNNSS
-651 DYKASDVMNV
+651 DYKTSDVFSV
-661 SQPITGLLEAIRAHA
+661 AQPIASLLEAIRAHT

-691 KTDVAITG
+691 KADVAITG
-699 DGVKITDVLNG
+699 DGVKITDILNG

-719 VCKQVEMTLFNTDN
+719 VCKQVEMTLFNVDN

-746 QIGVNVGTSF
+746 QIGVKVGAAF
-756 QYITLGIFKGERPD
+756 QYVTVGVFKGERPD

-783 RMQKFDVSASDFIE
+783 RMQKFEVSASDFIE
-797 NLEFPIT
+797 NMTFPVT
-804 LGVVLSSLCTTVG
+804 LGAVFSSLCAAVG
-817 VETATTTFT
+817 VEPITTTFT
-826 NSAKNFTFN
+826 NSTKNFTFN

-861 NADGKLELNTFT
+861 NADGKVELNTFT

-931 NDTEISS
+931 NDTEIPA
-938 LQPYVNAIFAKASL
+938 LQPYVNAIYAKASL

-967 EIKCGDIITVVD
+967 EIKCGDIITVVN

-989 FSQTIT
+989 FSQTIK
-995 WNGFGEVEYESTGGL
+995 WNGFGKVEYESTGGL
-1010 TREIEPVQ
+1010 VREIEPVQ
-1018 QRELESIKKS
+1018 QRELEAIKKS

-1083 EGIES
+1083 KGIES
-1088 QISLS
+1088 KISLS

-1126 LDLTATETAGSS
+1126 LDLTATETAGSTS
-1138 STEEVGT
+1138 AEEVGT
-1145 YDQHPDGIPVIPD
+1145 YDGYPDPDGNVPVGDASIAD
-1158 NEYDFTKTS
+1158 YEFTKTS

-1172 SQNTGVHNSYAY
+1172 SQNAGVHKSFSY
-1184 GGLVFNFTQSTT
+1184 GGLKFNFTKSTA

-1206 SEHDYGIVSNLDT
+1206 AEHDYGIVSNLDT
-1219 ELTLSETADTTG
+1219 MLEWDNKADATG

-1248 LTMTVPAGS
+1248 LTMTVPPGS
-1257 HYITF
+1257 HFITF

-1280 CFVQKTSRGK
+1280 CFIQKTSRGK

-1297 GNVQISSADIN
+1297 GNVQISSVDIN

-1316 DLSTSGATTINGGNV
+1316 DLSTSGATTIDGGNV

-1346 ENYTIVTSG
+1346 ENYTIVTSK
-1355 MNGENGVV
+1355 MSAQNGVV

-1380 YGSFIYFKDP
+1380 YGSFIYFIDP
-1390 DNSSAS
+1390 DSSS
-1396 HQLQV
+1396 TNYQLQV
-1401 QTSNQKII
+1401 QTANRKII
-1409 PGSDG
+1409 PGGNGYWD
-1414 DWVIGG
+1414 IGG
-1420 VQNYFKTLYVQKII
+1420 VQNYFKTLYVEKII

>member
-1 MSQALSNLAVGAK
+1 MSQALSNLAVGSK

-30 IWTVV
+30 IWTIV

-46 TDSVTLHATE
+46 SNSVTLHAAE

-61 CFDAKEP
+61 CFDAEEP
-68 NNTNSNRVLYGNN
+68 SNSNSDRQKYGNN
-81 YYAVSNMKQW
+81 RYSVSNLDQW
-91 LNSRAD
+91 LNKD
-97 AGAWYSAQHSYDQ
+97 AAGGAWYSAAHSADH
-110 SPNSS
+110 SPD
-115 TYVDAGTQYAS
+115 TTAGTGGYGTQYAARP
-126 KEGFLNLFSEEEYN
+126 GFLDGFTDDEKA
-140 AILATTIRTAKS
+140 AILSTTIRVVKPS
-152 TVDGGGYEDISVK
+152 IDGGSYEDVVRK
-165 VFPPSITEI
+165 VFLPSTTEV
-174 GLGQENDISEGVAW
+174 GLSNENSIAEGAAW
-188 GYYTEDSARA
+188 GYYTSNTARIG
-198 SYLTTQCYNN
+198 YVTQQCFSN
-208 TLSSSKSSSEN
+208 TPSSSKPSSKTT
-219 AAWGWWLRTPYYSN
+219 AWYWWLRTPRYSGANSARGVNSAGSLYNYN
-233 ACDIYSVGSDGGLVV
+233 AYNGSN
-248 YRAFRGYVGV
+248 GV
-258 RPALNLSSSLLVSDT
+258 RPALNLSSSQLVSDT
-273 ADSDGCY
+273 TDSDGCY
-280 TVVFANTVTA
+280 TVVFA
-290 PATLSIPKLIKG
+290 G
-302 RSALIEWSAVDGAD
+302 
-316 SYILQRK
+316 
-323 TGAGGSYSDRYSGT
+323 
-337 NTYFDDQIQ
+337 
-346 TRYSVLG
+346 
-353 YRVCAVS
+353 
-360 GENQSDWNTSEDIT
+360 
-374 TITAPNTPGNPVVPD
+374 TITPP
-389 TINAGD
+389 
-395 TYTVTWTAPSV
+395 
-406 TAVEGYELQR
+406 
-416 KIDDGD
+416 
-422 YTTVYKGANLSYT
+422 
-435 DTAQST
+435 
-441 WTKVQ
+441 
-446 YRVAAYTDG
+446 
-455 DVYSA
+455 
-460 TWAASSIRTI
+460 
-470 TSTPTA
+470 
-476 PDAPATITVPSSITV
+476 APATITVPSAITA
-491 GDSISV
+491 GDSIAV
-497 SWSEVSGVGSYKLE
+497 SWGAVSGADSYTLE
-511 RSTNDG
+511 RSANGG
-517 DFTQV
+517 DFTQI
-522 YSGTATSYTD
+522 YSGIATSYAD
-532 TALSTWSKVQ
+532 TALATWSKVQ
-542 YRVSSVKDGVSSD
+542 YRVASVKDNVSSD
-555 WMTSA
+555 WTTSV
-560 EQTVSAK
+560 ERTVEAK

-572 APAMP
+572 APSTP
-577 ETITVPT
+577 ETITVPA
-584 LTAGQTATITW
+584 LTAGQTATISW
-595 AVVSNAAGYA
+595 AGVSNAAGYA

-612 ASYTTVYRGENTSHT
+612 ASYMTVYRGENTSYI
-627 DTIGSAW
+627 DTVGSAW

-644 DSSNNSS
+644 DSNNNSS
-651 DYKASDVMNV
+651 DYKTSDVFSV
-661 SQPITGLLEAIRAHA
+661 AQPIASLLEAIRAHT

-691 KTDVAITG
+691 KADVAITG
-699 DGVKITDVLNG
+699 DGVKITDILNG

-719 VCKQVEMTLFNTDN
+719 VCKQVEMTLFNVDN

-746 QIGVNVGTSF
+746 QIGVKVGAAF
-756 QYITLGIFKGERPD
+756 QYVTVGVFKGERPD

-783 RMQKFDVSASDFIE
+783 RMQKFEVSASDFIE
-797 NLEFPIT
+797 NMTFPVT
-804 LGVVLSSLCTTVG
+804 LGAVFSSLCAAVG
-817 VETATTTFT
+817 VEPITTTFT
-826 NSAKNFTFN
+826 NSTKNFTFN

-861 NADGKLELNTFT
+861 NADGKVELNTFT

-931 NDTEISS
+931 NDTEIPA
-938 LQPYVNAIFAKASL
+938 LQPYVNAIYAKASL

-967 EIKCGDIITVVD
+967 EIKCGDIITVVN

-989 FSQTIT
+989 FSQTIK
-995 WNGFGEVEYESTGGL
+995 WNGFGKVEYESTGGL
-1010 TREIEPVQ
+1010 VREIEPVQ
-1018 QRELESIKKS
+1018 QRELEAIKKS
-1028 MLRGTDLST
+1028 MLRDTDLST

-1083 EGIES
+1083 KGIES
-1088 QISLS
+1088 KISLS

-1126 LDLTATETAGSS
+1126 LDLTATETAGSTS
-1138 STEEVGT
+1138 AEEVGT
-1145 YDQHPDGIPVIPD
+1145 YDGYPDPDGNVPVGDASIAD
-1158 NEYDFTKTS
+1158 YEFTKTS

-1172 SQNTGVHNSYAY
+1172 SQNAGVHKSFSY
-1184 GGLVFNFTQSTT
+1184 GGLKFNFTKSTA

-1206 SEHDYGIVSNLDT
+1206 AEHDYGIVSNLDT
-1219 ELTLSETADTTG
+1219 MLEWDNKADATG

-1248 LTMTVPAGS
+1248 LTMTVPPGS
-1257 HYITF
+1257 HFITF

-1280 CFVQKTSRGK
+1280 CFIEKTSRGK

-1316 DLSTSGATTINGGNV
+1316 DLSTSGATTIDGGNV

-1346 ENYTIVTSG
+1346 ENYTIVTSK
-1355 MNGENGVV
+1355 MSAQNGVV

-1380 YGSFIYFKDP
+1380 YGSFIYFIDP
-1390 DNSSAS
+1390 DSSS
-1396 HQLQV
+1396 TNYQLQV
-1401 QTSNQKII
+1401 QTANRKII
-1409 PGSDG
+1409 PGGNGYWD
-1414 DWVIGG
+1414 IGG
-1420 VQNYFKTLYVQKII
+1420 VQNYFKTLYVEKII

>member
-1 MSQALSNLAVGAK
+1 MSQALSNLAVGSK

-22 NTEEAQPI
+22 NTEEAQSI
-30 IWTVV
+30 IWTIV

-46 TDSVTLHATE
+46 SDSVTLHAAG

-68 NNTNSNRVLYGNN
+68 NNTAFGRRDYGNN
-81 YYAVSNMKQW
+81 RYVVSNLKQW
-91 LNSRAD
+91 LNSRAAAD
-97 AGAWYSAQHSYDQ
+97 AWYSSQHSYDQ

-115 TYVDAGTQYAS
+115 VYVNYGTQYAP
-126 KEGFLNLFSEEEYN
+126 KAGFLSLFSDDEYN
-140 AILATTIRTAKS
+140 AILDTSILTAKP
-152 TVDGGGYEDISVK
+152 TEDGGDSETIIAK
-165 VFPPSITEI
+165 VFLPSKTEV
-174 GLGQENDISEGVAW
+174 GLGQENSMSEGAAW
-188 GYYTEDSARA
+188 GYYESDSSRIG
-198 SYLTTQCYNN
+198 YLTVQCYAN
-208 TLSSSKSSSEN
+208 TLSSAKPDSNDE
-219 AAWGWWLRTPYYSN
+219 AWSWWLRTPDYSATSNIRTIDTDGRATTKN
-233 ACDIYSVGSDGGLVV
+233 AYNGSI
-248 YRAFRGYVGV
+248 GV
-258 RPALNLSSSLLVSDT
+258 RPVLNLSSSQLISET
-273 ADSDGCY
+273 TDSDGCY
-280 TVVFANTVTA
+280 TVMFAATVTA
-290 PATLSIPKLIKG
+290 PETLTVPKLIKG
-302 RSALIEWSAVDGAD
+302 REARIEWSAVNGAD

-323 TGAGGSYSDRYSGT
+323 LGANGSYSQRYSGT
-337 NTYFDDQIQ
+337 DTYYVDSIQ
-346 TRYSVLG
+346 ARYSVIG
-353 YRVCAVS
+353 YRVCAVA
-360 GENQSDWNTSEDIT
+360 GETQSDWNTSEDVT
-374 TITAPNTPGNPVVPD
+374 AITAP
-389 TINAGD
+389 
-395 TYTVTWTAPSV
+395 S
-406 TAVEGYELQR
+406 
-416 KIDDGD
+416 
-422 YTTVYKGANLSYT
+422 
-435 DTAQST
+435 
-441 WTKVQ
+441 
-446 YRVAAYTDG
+446 
-455 DVYSA
+455 
-460 TWAASSIRTI
+460 
-470 TSTPTA
+470 
-476 PDAPATITVPSSITV
+476 APATITVPSTITE
-491 GDSISV
+491 GDSIAV
-497 SWSEVSGVGSYKLE
+497 SWGAVSGADSYMLE
-511 RSTNDG
+511 RSINGG
-517 DFTQV
+517 DFSQI

-532 TALSTWSKVQ
+532 TALATWNKVQ
-542 YRVSSVKDGVSSD
+542 YRAASVKDGVLSD
-555 WMTSA
+555 WTTSV
-560 EQTVSAK
+560 ERSVEAK

-572 APAMP
+572 APSMP

-584 LTAGQTATITW
+584 LTGGQTATIAW
-595 AVVSNAAGYA
+595 ASVSNAAGYA
-605 LQRSVDG
+605 LQRSVG
-612 ASYTTVYRGENTSHT
+612 GGNYTTVYRGESTSYV

-644 DSSNNSS
+644 DSNNNSS
-651 DYKASDVMNV
+651 DYKTSDVINV
-661 SQPITGLLEAIRAHA
+661 VQPVANLLEAIRAHT
-676 EQDIKITFADNTVLG
+676 EQNIKITFADNTVLG
-691 KTDVAITG
+691 KADVAITG
-699 DGVKITDVLNG
+699 DGVKITDILNG

-719 VCKQVEMTLFNTDN
+719 VCKQVEMKLFNTDN

-746 QIGVNVGTSF
+746 QIGVKVGTAF
-756 QYITLGIFKGERPD
+756 QYVTIGIFKGERPD

-783 RMQKFDVSASDFIE
+783 RMQKFDVSASNFIE
-797 NLEFPIT
+797 NLTFPVT
-804 LGVVLSSLCTTVG
+804 LGAVLSSLCTSVG
-817 VETATTTFT
+817 VVLETTTFT
-826 NSAKNFTFN
+826 NSTKNFTFN

-861 NADGKLELNTFT
+861 NANGKIEFNTFT

-958 IAVRAEWYP
+958 ISVRAEWYP
-967 EIKCGDIITVVD
+967 EIKCGDIITVVN

-989 FSQTIT
+989 FSQTIK
-995 WNGFGEVEYESTGGL
+995 WNGFGKVEYESTGGL

-1018 QRELESIKKS
+1018 QRELEAIKKS
-1028 MLRGTDLST
+1028 MLRDADLST

-1083 EGIES
+1083 KGIES
-1088 QISLS
+1088 KISLS

-1126 LDLTATETAGSS
+1126 LDLTATETAGST

-1145 YDQHPDGIPVIPD
+1145 YDQHPDVDGIPATPD

-1172 SQNTGVHNSYAY
+1172 SQNAGVHNSYSY
-1184 GGLVFNFTQSTT
+1184 GGFKFNFTKSTT

-1206 SEHDYGIVSNLDT
+1206 AKHDYGIVSNLDT
-1219 ELTLSETADTTG
+1219 SLDWNNNADTTG

-1248 LTMTVPAGS
+1248 LTMTVPPGS
-1257 HYITF
+1257 HFITF

-1280 CFVQKTSRGK
+1280 CFIQKTSRGK

-1316 DLSTSGATTINGGNV
+1316 DLSTSGATTIDGGNV

-1346 ENYTIVTSG
+1346 ENYTIVTSK
-1355 MNGENGVV
+1355 MSGENGTV

-1390 DNSSAS
+1390 AHSSNAAY
-1396 HQLQV
+1396 QLQI
-1401 QTSNQKII
+1401 QTNNQKII
-1409 PGSDG
+1409 PGSSG
-1414 DWVIGG
+1414 DWDIGG
-1420 VQNYFKTLYVQKII
+1420 VQNYFNRLYVDTIYYNNLNKL
-1434 FGDNSSQTTAP
+1434 GN

>member
-1 MSQALSNLAVGAK
+1 MSQALSNLAVGSK

-30 IWTVV
+30 IWTIV

-46 TDSVTLHATE
+46 SNSVTLHAAE

-61 CFDAKEP
+61 CFDAEEP
-68 NNTNSNRVLYGNN
+68 SNSNSDRQKYGNN
-81 YYAVSNMKQW
+81 RYSVSNLDQW
-91 LNSRAD
+91 LNKD
-97 AGAWYSAQHSYDQ
+97 AAGGAWYSAAHSADH
-110 SPNSS
+110 SPD
-115 TYVDAGTQYAS
+115 TTAGTGGYGTQYAARP
-126 KEGFLNLFSEEEYN
+126 GFLNGFTDDEKA
-140 AILATTIRTAKS
+140 AILSTTIRVVKPS
-152 TVDGGGYEDISVK
+152 IDGGSYEDVVRK
-165 VFPPSITEI
+165 VFLPSTTEV
-174 GLGQENDISEGVAW
+174 GLSNENSIAEGAAW
-188 GYYTEDSARA
+188 GYYTSNTARIG
-198 SYLTTQCYNN
+198 YVTQQCFSN
-208 TLSSSKSSSEN
+208 TPSSSKPSSKTT
-219 AAWGWWLRTPYYSN
+219 AWYWWLRTPRYSGANSARGVNSAGSLYNYN
-233 ACDIYSVGSDGGLVV
+233 AYNGSN
-248 YRAFRGYVGV
+248 GV
-258 RPALNLSSSLLVSDT
+258 RPALNLSSSQLVSDT
-273 ADSDGCY
+273 TDSDGCY
-280 TVVFANTVTA
+280 TVVFA
-290 PATLSIPKLIKG
+290 G
-302 RSALIEWSAVDGAD
+302 
-316 SYILQRK
+316 
-323 TGAGGSYSDRYSGT
+323 
-337 NTYFDDQIQ
+337 
-346 TRYSVLG
+346 
-353 YRVCAVS
+353 
-360 GENQSDWNTSEDIT
+360 
-374 TITAPNTPGNPVVPD
+374 TITPP
-389 TINAGD
+389 
-395 TYTVTWTAPSV
+395 
-406 TAVEGYELQR
+406 
-416 KIDDGD
+416 
-422 YTTVYKGANLSYT
+422 
-435 DTAQST
+435 
-441 WTKVQ
+441 
-446 YRVAAYTDG
+446 
-455 DVYSA
+455 
-460 TWAASSIRTI
+460 
-470 TSTPTA
+470 
-476 PDAPATITVPSSITV
+476 APATITVPSAITA
-491 GDSISV
+491 GDSIAV
-497 SWSEVSGVGSYKLE
+497 SWGAVSGADSYTLE
-511 RSTNDG
+511 RSANGG
-517 DFTQV
+517 DFTQI
-522 YSGTATSYTD
+522 YSGIATSYAD
-532 TALSTWSKVQ
+532 TALATWSKVQ
-542 YRVSSVKDGVSSD
+542 YRVASVKDNVSSD
-555 WMTSA
+555 WTTSV
-560 EQTVSAK
+560 ERTVEAK

-572 APAMP
+572 APSTP
-577 ETITVPT
+577 ETITVPA
-584 LTAGQTATITW
+584 LTAGQTATISW
-595 AVVSNAAGYA
+595 AGVSNAAGYA

-612 ASYTTVYRGENTSHT
+612 ASYMTVYRGENTSYI
-627 DTIGSAW
+627 DTVGSAW

-644 DSSNNSS
+644 DSNNNSS
-651 DYKASDVMNV
+651 DYKTSDVFSV
-661 SQPITGLLEAIRAHA
+661 AQPIASLLEAIRAHT

-691 KTDVAITG
+691 KADVAITG
-699 DGVKITDVLNG
+699 DGVKITDILNG

-719 VCKQVEMTLFNTDN
+719 VCKQVEMTLFNVDN

-746 QIGVNVGTSF
+746 QIGVKVGAAF
-756 QYITLGIFKGERPD
+756 QYVTVGVFKGERPD

-783 RMQKFDVSASDFIE
+783 RMQKFEVSASDFIE
-797 NLEFPIT
+797 NMTFPVT
-804 LGVVLSSLCTTVG
+804 LGAVFSSLCAAVG
-817 VETATTTFT
+817 VEPITTTFT
-826 NSAKNFTFN
+826 NSTKNFTFN

-861 NADGKLELNTFT
+861 NADGKVELNTFT

-931 NDTEISS
+931 NDTEIPA
-938 LQPYVNAIFAKASL
+938 LQPYVNAIYAKASL

-967 EIKCGDIITVVD
+967 EIKCGDIITVVN

-989 FSQTIT
+989 FSQTIK
-995 WNGFGEVEYESTGGL
+995 WNGFGKVEYESTGGL
-1010 TREIEPVQ
+1010 VREIEPVQ
-1018 QRELESIKKS
+1018 QRELEAIKKS
-1028 MLRGTDLST
+1028 MLRDTDLST

-1083 EGIES
+1083 KGIES
-1088 QISLS
+1088 KISLS

-1126 LDLTATETAGSS
+1126 LDLTATETAGSTS
-1138 STEEVGT
+1138 AEEVGT
-1145 YDQHPDGIPVIPD
+1145 YDGYPDPDGNAPVGDASIAD
-1158 NEYDFTKTS
+1158 YEFTKTS

-1172 SQNTGVHNSYAY
+1172 SQNAGVHKSFSY
-1184 GGLVFNFTQSTT
+1184 GGLKFNFTKSTA

-1206 SEHDYGIVSNLDT
+1206 AEYDYGIVSNLDT
-1219 ELTLSETADTTG
+1219 MLEWDNKADATG

-1248 LTMTVPAGS
+1248 LTMTVPPGS
-1257 HYITF
+1257 HFITF

-1280 CFVQKTSRGK
+1280 CFIQKTSRGK

-1316 DLSTSGATTINGGNV
+1316 DLSTSGATTIDGGNV

-1346 ENYTIVTSG
+1346 ENYTIVTSK
-1355 MNGENGVV
+1355 MSAQNGVV

-1380 YGSFIYFKDP
+1380 YGSFIYFIDP
-1390 DNSSAS
+1390 DSSS
-1396 HQLQV
+1396 TNYQLQV
-1401 QTSNQKII
+1401 QIANRKII
-1409 PGSDG
+1409 PGGDG
-1414 DWVIGG
+1414 YWDIGG
-1420 VQNYFKTLYVQKII
+1420 VQNYFKTLYVEKII

>member
-1 MSQALSNLAVGAK
+1 MSQALSNLAVGSK

-30 IWTVV
+30 IWTIV

-46 TDSVTLHATE
+46 SNSVTLHAAE

-61 CFDAKEP
+61 CFDAEEP
-68 NNTNSNRVLYGNN
+68 SNSNSDRQKYGNN
-81 YYAVSNMKQW
+81 RYSVSNLDQW
-91 LNSRAD
+91 LNKD
-97 AGAWYSAQHSYDQ
+97 AAGGAWYSAAHSADH
-110 SPNSS
+110 SPD
-115 TYVDAGTQYAS
+115 TTAGTGGYGTQYAARP
-126 KEGFLNLFSEEEYN
+126 GFLNGFTDDEKA
-140 AILATTIRTAKS
+140 AILSTTIRVVKPS
-152 TVDGGGYEDISVK
+152 IDGGSYEDVVRK
-165 VFPPSITEI
+165 VFLPSTTEV
-174 GLGQENDISEGVAW
+174 GLSNENSIAEGAAW
-188 GYYTEDSARA
+188 GYYTSNTARIG
-198 SYLTTQCYNN
+198 YVTQQCFSN
-208 TLSSSKSSSEN
+208 TPSSSKPSSKTT
-219 AAWGWWLRTPYYSN
+219 AWYWWLRTPRYSGANSARGVNSAGSLYNYN
-233 ACDIYSVGSDGGLVV
+233 AYNGSN
-248 YRAFRGYVGV
+248 GV
-258 RPALNLSSSLLVSDT
+258 RPALNLSSSQLVSDT
-273 ADSDGCY
+273 TDSDGCY
-280 TVVFANTVTA
+280 TVVFA
-290 PATLSIPKLIKG
+290 G
-302 RSALIEWSAVDGAD
+302 
-316 SYILQRK
+316 
-323 TGAGGSYSDRYSGT
+323 
-337 NTYFDDQIQ
+337 
-346 TRYSVLG
+346 
-353 YRVCAVS
+353 
-360 GENQSDWNTSEDIT
+360 
-374 TITAPNTPGNPVVPD
+374 TITPP
-389 TINAGD
+389 
-395 TYTVTWTAPSV
+395 
-406 TAVEGYELQR
+406 
-416 KIDDGD
+416 
-422 YTTVYKGANLSYT
+422 
-435 DTAQST
+435 
-441 WTKVQ
+441 
-446 YRVAAYTDG
+446 
-455 DVYSA
+455 
-460 TWAASSIRTI
+460 
-470 TSTPTA
+470 
-476 PDAPATITVPSSITV
+476 APATITVPSAITA
-491 GDSISV
+491 GDSIAV
-497 SWSEVSGVGSYKLE
+497 SWGAVSGADSYTLE
-511 RSTNDG
+511 RSANGG
-517 DFTQV
+517 DFTQI
-522 YSGTATSYTD
+522 YSGIATSYAD
-532 TALSTWSKVQ
+532 TALATWSKVQ
-542 YRVSSVKDGVSSD
+542 YRVASVKDNVSSD
-555 WMTSA
+555 WTTSV
-560 EQTVSAK
+560 ERTVEAK

-572 APAMP
+572 APSTP
-577 ETITVPT
+577 ETITVPA
-584 LTAGQTATITW
+584 LTAGQTATISW
-595 AVVSNAAGYA
+595 AGVSNAAGYA

-612 ASYTTVYRGENTSHT
+612 ASYMTVYRGENTSYI
-627 DTIGSAW
+627 DTVGSAW

-644 DSSNNSS
+644 DSNNNSS
-651 DYKASDVMNV
+651 DYKTSDVFSV
-661 SQPITGLLEAIRAHA
+661 AQPIASLLEAIRAHT

-691 KTDVAITG
+691 KADVAITG
-699 DGVKITDVLNG
+699 DGVKITDILNG

-719 VCKQVEMTLFNTDN
+719 VCKQVEMTLFNVDN

-746 QIGVNVGTSF
+746 QIGVKVGAAF
-756 QYITLGIFKGERPD
+756 QYVTVGVFKGERPD

-783 RMQKFDVSASDFIE
+783 RMQKFEVSASDFIE
-797 NLEFPIT
+797 NMTFPVT
-804 LGVVLSSLCTTVG
+804 LGAVFSSLCAAVG
-817 VETATTTFT
+817 VEPITTTFT
-826 NSAKNFTFN
+826 NSTKNFTFN

-861 NADGKLELNTFT
+861 NADGKVELNTFT

-931 NDTEISS
+931 NDTEIPA
-938 LQPYVNAIFAKASL
+938 LQPYVNAIYAKASL

-967 EIKCGDIITVVD
+967 EIKCGDIITVVN

-989 FSQTIT
+989 FSQTIK
-995 WNGFGEVEYESTGGL
+995 WNGFGKVEYESTGGL
-1010 TREIEPVQ
+1010 VREIEPVQ
-1018 QRELESIKKS
+1018 QRELEAIKKS
-1028 MLRGTDLST
+1028 MLRDTDLST

-1083 EGIES
+1083 KGIES
-1088 QISLS
+1088 KISLS

-1126 LDLTATETAGSS
+1126 LDLTATETAGSTS
-1138 STEEVGT
+1138 AEEVGT
-1145 YDQHPDGIPVIPD
+1145 YDGYPDPDGNVPAGDASIAD
-1158 NEYDFTKTS
+1158 YEFTKTS

-1172 SQNTGVHNSYAY
+1172 SQNAGVHKSFSY
-1184 GGLVFNFTQSTT
+1184 GGLKFNFTKSTA

-1206 SEHDYGIVSNLDT
+1206 AEHDYGIVSNLDT
-1219 ELTLSETADTTG
+1219 MLEWDNKADATG

-1248 LTMTVPAGS
+1248 LTMTVPPGS
-1257 HYITF
+1257 HFITF

-1280 CFVQKTSRGK
+1280 CFIQKTSRGK

-1316 DLSTSGATTINGGNV
+1316 DLSTSGATTIDGGNV

-1346 ENYTIVTSG
+1346 ENYTIVTSK
-1355 MNGENGVV
+1355 MSAQNGVV

-1380 YGSFIYFKDP
+1380 YGSFIYFIDP
-1390 DNSSAS
+1390 DSSS
-1396 HQLQV
+1396 TNYQLQV
-1401 QTSNQKII
+1401 QTANRKII
-1409 PGSDG
+1409 PGGNGYWD
-1414 DWVIGG
+1414 IGG
-1420 VQNYFKTLYVQKII
+1420 VQNYFKTLYVEKII

>member
-1 MSQALSNLAVGAK
+1 MSQALSNLAVGSK

-30 IWTVV
+30 IWTIV

-46 TDSVTLHATE
+46 SNSVTLHAAE

-61 CFDAKEP
+61 CFDAEEP
-68 NNTNSNRVLYGNN
+68 SNSNSNRQKYGNN
-81 YYAVSNMKQW
+81 RYSVSNLDQW
-91 LNSRAD
+91 LNKD
-97 AGAWYSAQHSYDQ
+97 AAGGAWYSAAHSADH
-110 SPNSS
+110 SPD
-115 TYVDAGTQYAS
+115 TTAGTGGYGTQYAARP
-126 KEGFLNLFSEEEYN
+126 GFLDGFTDDEKA
-140 AILATTIRTAKS
+140 AILSTTIRVVKPS
-152 TVDGGGYEDISVK
+152 IDGGSYEDVVRK
-165 VFPPSITEI
+165 VFLPSTTEV
-174 GLGQENDISEGVAW
+174 GLSNENSIAEGAAW
-188 GYYTEDSARA
+188 GYYTSNTARIG
-198 SYLTTQCYNN
+198 YVTQQCFSN
-208 TLSSSKSSSEN
+208 TPSSSKPSSKTT
-219 AAWGWWLRTPYYSN
+219 AWYWWLRTPRCSGANSALGVNSAGSLYNYNAYNGSN
-233 ACDIYSVGSDGGLVV
+233 
-248 YRAFRGYVGV
+248 GV
-258 RPALNLSSSLLVSDT
+258 RPALNLSSSQLVSDT
-273 ADSDGCY
+273 TDSDGCY
-280 TVVFANTVTA
+280 TVVFA
-290 PATLSIPKLIKG
+290 G
-302 RSALIEWSAVDGAD
+302 
-316 SYILQRK
+316 
-323 TGAGGSYSDRYSGT
+323 
-337 NTYFDDQIQ
+337 
-346 TRYSVLG
+346 
-353 YRVCAVS
+353 
-360 GENQSDWNTSEDIT
+360 
-374 TITAPNTPGNPVVPD
+374 TITPP
-389 TINAGD
+389 
-395 TYTVTWTAPSV
+395 
-406 TAVEGYELQR
+406 
-416 KIDDGD
+416 
-422 YTTVYKGANLSYT
+422 
-435 DTAQST
+435 
-441 WTKVQ
+441 
-446 YRVAAYTDG
+446 
-455 DVYSA
+455 
-460 TWAASSIRTI
+460 
-470 TSTPTA
+470 
-476 PDAPATITVPSSITV
+476 APATITVPSAITA
-491 GDSISV
+491 GDSIAV
-497 SWSEVSGVGSYKLE
+497 SWGAVSGADSYTLE
-511 RSTNDG
+511 RSANGG
-517 DFTQV
+517 DFTQI
-522 YSGTATSYTD
+522 YSGIATSYAD
-532 TALSTWSKVQ
+532 TALATWSKVQ
-542 YRVSSVKDGVSSD
+542 YRVASVKDNVSSD
-555 WMTSA
+555 WTTSV
-560 EQTVSAK
+560 ERTVEAK

-572 APAMP
+572 APSTP
-577 ETITVPT
+577 ETITVPA
-584 LTAGQTATITW
+584 LTAGQTATISW
-595 AVVSNAAGYA
+595 AGVSNAAGYA

-612 ASYTTVYRGENTSHT
+612 ASYMTVYRGENTSYI
-627 DTIGSAW
+627 DTVGSAW

-644 DSSNNSS
+644 DSNNNSS
-651 DYKASDVMNV
+651 DYKTSDVFSV
-661 SQPITGLLEAIRAHA
+661 AQPIASLLEAIRAHT

-691 KTDVAITG
+691 KADVAITG
-699 DGVKITDVLNG
+699 DGVKITDILNG

-719 VCKQVEMTLFNTDN
+719 VCKQVEMTLFNVDN

-746 QIGVNVGTSF
+746 QIGVKVGAAF
-756 QYITLGIFKGERPD
+756 QYVTVGVFKGERPD

-783 RMQKFDVSASDFIE
+783 RMQKFEVSASDFIE
-797 NLEFPIT
+797 NMTFPVT
-804 LGVVLSSLCTTVG
+804 LGAVFSSLCAAVG
-817 VETATTTFT
+817 VEPITTTFT
-826 NSAKNFTFN
+826 NSTKNFTFN

-861 NADGKLELNTFT
+861 NADGKVELNTFT

-931 NDTEISS
+931 NDTEIPA
-938 LQPYVNAIFAKASL
+938 LQPYVNAIYAKASL

-967 EIKCGDIITVVD
+967 EIKCGDIITVVN

-989 FSQTIT
+989 FSQTIK
-995 WNGFGEVEYESTGGL
+995 WNGFGKVEYESTGGL
-1010 TREIEPVQ
+1010 VREIEPVQ
-1018 QRELESIKKS
+1018 QRELEAIKKS
-1028 MLRGTDLST
+1028 MLRDTDLST

-1083 EGIES
+1083 KGIES
-1088 QISLS
+1088 KISLS

-1126 LDLTATETAGSS
+1126 LDLTATETAGSTS
-1138 STEEVGT
+1138 AEEVGT
-1145 YDQHPDGIPVIPD
+1145 YDGYPDPDGNVPVGDASIAD
-1158 NEYDFTKTS
+1158 YEFTKTS

-1172 SQNTGVHNSYAY
+1172 SQNAGVHKSFSY
-1184 GGLVFNFTQSTT
+1184 GGLKFNFTKSTA

-1206 SEHDYGIVSNLDT
+1206 AEYDYGIVSNLDT
-1219 ELTLSETADTTG
+1219 MLEWDNKADATG

-1248 LTMTVPAGS
+1248 LTMTVPPGS
-1257 HYITF
+1257 HFITF

-1280 CFVQKTSRGK
+1280 CFIQKTSRGK

-1316 DLSTSGATTINGGNV
+1316 DLSTSGATTIDGGNV

-1346 ENYTIVTSG
+1346 ENYTIVTSK
-1355 MNGENGVV
+1355 MSAQNGVV

-1380 YGSFIYFKDP
+1380 YGSFIYFIDP
-1390 DNSSAS
+1390 DSSS
-1396 HQLQV
+1396 TNYQLQV
-1401 QTSNQKII
+1401 QTANRKII
-1409 PGSDG
+1409 PGGNGYWD
-1414 DWVIGG
+1414 IGG
-1420 VQNYFKTLYVQKII
+1420 VQNYFKTLYVEKII

>member
-1 MSQALSNLAVGAK
+1 MSQALSNLAVGSK

-30 IWTVV
+30 IWTIV

-46 TDSVTLHATE
+46 SNSVTLHAAE

-68 NNTNSNRVLYGNN
+68 SNSNSDRQSYGNN
-81 YYAVSNMKQW
+81 RYSVSNLDQW
-91 LNSRAD
+91 LNKD
-97 AGAWYSAQHSYDQ
+97 AAGGAWYSAAHSADQ

-115 TYVDAGTQYAS
+115 SVVYANTQYAS
-126 KEGFLNLFSEEEYN
+126 RPGFLNGFTDDEKA
-140 AILATTIRTAKS
+140 AILSTTIRVVKPS
-152 TVDGGGYEDISVK
+152 VDGGSYEDVVRK
-165 VFPPSITEI
+165 VFLPSTTEV
-174 GLGQENDISEGVAW
+174 GLSNENSIAEGAAW
-188 GYYTEDSARA
+188 GYYTSNTARIG
-198 SYLTTQCYNN
+198 YLTQQCFSN
-208 TLSSSKSSSEN
+208 TPSSSKPSSKTT
-219 AAWGWWLRTPYYSN
+219 AWYWLLRTPYYSY
-233 ACDIYSVGSDGGLVV
+233 AYSARNVYSDGSLYKGD
-248 YRAFRGYVGV
+248 AFYGSGGV
-258 RPALNLSSSLLVSDT
+258 RPALNLSSSLLVSDST
-273 ADSDGCY
+273 DADGCY
-280 TVVFANTVTA
+280 TVVFA
-290 PATLSIPKLIKG
+290 G
-302 RSALIEWSAVDGAD
+302 
-316 SYILQRK
+316 
-323 TGAGGSYSDRYSGT
+323 
-337 NTYFDDQIQ
+337 
-346 TRYSVLG
+346 
-353 YRVCAVS
+353 
-360 GENQSDWNTSEDIT
+360 
-374 TITAPNTPGNPVVPD
+374 TITPP
-389 TINAGD
+389 
-395 TYTVTWTAPSV
+395 
-406 TAVEGYELQR
+406 
-416 KIDDGD
+416 
-422 YTTVYKGANLSYT
+422 
-435 DTAQST
+435 
-441 WTKVQ
+441 
-446 YRVAAYTDG
+446 
-455 DVYSA
+455 
-460 TWAASSIRTI
+460 
-470 TSTPTA
+470 
-476 PDAPATITVPSSITV
+476 APATITVPSAITA
-491 GDSISV
+491 GDSIAV
-497 SWSEVSGVGSYKLE
+497 SWGAVSGADSFKLE
-511 RSTNDG
+511 RSVNGG
-517 DFTQV
+517 DFSQI
-522 YSGTATSYTD
+522 YNGTAASYTD
-532 TALSTWSKVQ
+532 TALATWSKVQ
-542 YRVSSVKDGVSSD
+542 YRVASVKGNVSSD
-555 WMTSA
+555 WTTSV
-560 EQTVSAK
+560 ERTVEAK

-572 APAMP
+572 IPSMP
-577 ETITVPT
+577 ETITVPA
-584 LTAGQTATITW
+584 LTAGQSATITW
-595 AVVSNAAGYA
+595 AGVSNAAGYA

-612 ASYTTVYRGENTSHT
+612 ASYMTVYQGENTSYV
-627 DTIGSAW
+627 DTIGTAW

-644 DSSNNSS
+644 NSSNNSS
-651 DYKASDVMNV
+651 DYKTSDVINV
-661 SQPITGLLEAIRAHA
+661 VQPVASLLEAIRAHT

-691 KTDVAITG
+691 KADVAITG
-699 DGVKITDVLNG
+699 DGVKITDILNG

-719 VCKQVEMTLFNTDN
+719 VCKQVEMTLFNVDN

-746 QIGVNVGTSF
+746 QIGVKVGAAF
-756 QYITLGIFKGERPD
+756 QYVTVGVFKGERPD

-783 RMQKFDVSASDFIE
+783 RMQKFEVSASDFIE
-797 NLEFPIT
+797 NMTFPVT
-804 LGVVLSSLCTTVG
+804 LGAVFSSLCAAVG
-817 VETATTTFT
+817 VEPITTTFT
-826 NSAKNFTFN
+826 NSTKNFTFN

-850 IAEAAGCYARV
+850 IAEAAGCYSRI
-861 NADGKLELNTFT
+861 NADGKVELNTFT

-889 SEFETP
+889 SEIETP

-931 NDTEISS
+931 NDTEIPA

-967 EIKCGDIITVVD
+967 EIKCGDIITVVN

-989 FSQTIT
+989 FSQTIK
-995 WNGFGEVEYESTGGL
+995 WNGFGKVEYESTGGL
-1010 TREIEPVQ
+1010 VREIEPVQ
-1018 QRELESIKKS
+1018 QRELEAIKKS
-1028 MLRGTDLST
+1028 MLRDTDLST

-1083 EGIES
+1083 KGIES
-1088 QISLS
+1088 KISLS

-1126 LDLTATETAGSS
+1126 LDLTATETAGSTS
-1138 STEEVGT
+1138 AEEVGT
-1145 YDQHPDGIPVIPD
+1145 YDGYPDPDGNVPVGDASIAD
-1158 NEYDFTKTS
+1158 YEFTKTS

-1172 SQNTGVHNSYAY
+1172 SQNAGVHKSFSY
-1184 GGLVFNFTQSTT
+1184 GGLKFNFTKSTA

-1206 SEHDYGIVSNLDT
+1206 AEHDYGIVSNLDT
-1219 ELTLSETADTTG
+1219 MLEWDNKADATG

-1248 LTMTVPAGS
+1248 LTMTVPPGS
-1257 HYITF
+1257 HFITF

-1280 CFVQKTSRGK
+1280 CFIQKTSRGK

-1316 DLSTSGATTINGGNV
+1316 DLSTSGATTIDGGNV

-1346 ENYTIVTSG
+1346 ENYTIVTSK
-1355 MNGENGVV
+1355 MSAQNGVV

-1396 HQLQV
+1396 YQLQV
-1401 QTSNQKII
+1401 QTSNQCIV
-1409 PGSDG
+1409 PGKKGVWD
-1414 DWVIGG
+1414 IGSTL
-1420 VQNYFKTLYVQKII
+1420 NYFNRLYVDTIYYNKQETLGK
-1434 FGDNSSQTTAP
+1434 

>member
-1 MSQALSNLAVGAK
+1 MSQALSNLAVGSK

-30 IWTVV
+30 IWTIV

-46 TDSVTLHATE
+46 SNSVTLHAAE

-68 NNTNSNRVLYGNN
+68 SNSNSDRQNYGNN
-81 YYAVSNMKQW
+81 RYSVSNLDQW
-91 LNSRAD
+91 LNKD
-97 AGAWYSAQHSYDQ
+97 AAGGAWYSAAHSADH
-110 SPNSS
+110 SPD
-115 TYVDAGTQYAS
+115 TTAGTGGYGTQYATRP
-126 KEGFLNLFSEEEYN
+126 GFLNGFTDDEKA
-140 AILATTIRTAKS
+140 AILSTTIRVVKPS
-152 TVDGGGYEDISVK
+152 TDGGSYEDVVRK
-165 VFPPSITEI
+165 VFLPSTTEV
-174 GLGQENDISEGVAW
+174 GLSNENSIAEGAAW
-188 GYYTEDSARA
+188 GYYTSNTARIG
-198 SYLTTQCYNN
+198 YVTQQCFSN
-208 TLSSSKSSSEN
+208 TPSSSKPSSKTT
-219 AAWGWWLRTPYYSN
+219 AWYWWLRTPRCSHASSARYVY
-233 ACDIYSVGSDGGLVV
+233 SDGSLGYSTACNG
-248 YRAFRGYVGV
+248 YRGV
-258 RPALNLSSSLLVSDT
+258 RPALNLSSSQLVSDT
-273 ADSDGCY
+273 TDSDGCY
-280 TVVFANTVTA
+280 TVVFA
-290 PATLSIPKLIKG
+290 G
-302 RSALIEWSAVDGAD
+302 
-316 SYILQRK
+316 
-323 TGAGGSYSDRYSGT
+323 
-337 NTYFDDQIQ
+337 
-346 TRYSVLG
+346 
-353 YRVCAVS
+353 
-360 GENQSDWNTSEDIT
+360 
-374 TITAPNTPGNPVVPD
+374 TITPP
-389 TINAGD
+389 
-395 TYTVTWTAPSV
+395 
-406 TAVEGYELQR
+406 
-416 KIDDGD
+416 
-422 YTTVYKGANLSYT
+422 
-435 DTAQST
+435 
-441 WTKVQ
+441 
-446 YRVAAYTDG
+446 
-455 DVYSA
+455 
-460 TWAASSIRTI
+460 
-470 TSTPTA
+470 
-476 PDAPATITVPSSITV
+476 APATITVPSAITA
-491 GDSISV
+491 GDSIAV
-497 SWSEVSGVGSYKLE
+497 SWGAVSGADSYTLE
-511 RSTNDG
+511 RSANGG
-517 DFTQV
+517 DFTQI
-522 YSGTATSYTD
+522 YSGIATSYAD
-532 TALSTWSKVQ
+532 TALATWSKVQ
-542 YRVSSVKDGVSSD
+542 YRVASVKDNVSSD
-555 WMTSA
+555 WTTSV
-560 EQTVSAK
+560 ERTVEAK

-572 APAMP
+572 APSTP
-577 ETITVPT
+577 ETITVPA
-584 LTAGQTATITW
+584 LTAGQTATISW
-595 AVVSNAAGYA
+595 AGVSNAAGYA

-612 ASYTTVYRGENTSHT
+612 ASYMTVYRGENTSYI
-627 DTIGSAW
+627 DTVGSAW

-644 DSSNNSS
+644 DSNNNSS
-651 DYKASDVMNV
+651 DYKTSDVFSV
-661 SQPITGLLEAIRAHA
+661 AQPIASLLEAIRAHT

-691 KTDVAITG
+691 KADVAITG
-699 DGVKITDVLNG
+699 DGVKITDILNG

-719 VCKQVEMTLFNTDN
+719 VCKQVEMTLFNVDN

-746 QIGVNVGTSF
+746 QIGVKDGAAF
-756 QYITLGIFKGERPD
+756 QYVTVGVFKGERPD

-783 RMQKFDVSASDFIE
+783 RMQKFEVSASDFIE
-797 NLEFPIT
+797 NMTFPVT
-804 LGVVLSSLCTTVG
+804 LGAVFSSLCAAVG
-817 VETATTTFT
+817 VEPITTTFT
-826 NSAKNFTFN
+826 NSTKNFTFN

-861 NADGKLELNTFT
+861 NADGKVELNTFT

-931 NDTEISS
+931 NDTEIPA
-938 LQPYVNAIFAKASL
+938 LQPYVNAIYAKASL

-967 EIKCGDIITVVD
+967 EIKCGDIITVVN

-989 FSQTIT
+989 FSQTIK
-995 WNGFGEVEYESTGGL
+995 WNGFGKVEYESTGGL
-1010 TREIEPVQ
+1010 VREIEPVQ
-1018 QRELESIKKS
+1018 QRELEAIKKS
-1028 MLRGTDLST
+1028 MLRDTDLST

-1083 EGIES
+1083 KGIES
-1088 QISLS
+1088 KISLS

-1126 LDLTATETAGSS
+1126 LDLTATETAGSTS
-1138 STEEVGT
+1138 AEEVGT
-1145 YDQHPDGIPVIPD
+1145 YDGYPDPDGNAPFGDASIAD
-1158 NEYDFTKTS
+1158 YEFTKTS

-1172 SQNTGVHNSYAY
+1172 SQNARVHKSFSY
-1184 GGLVFNFTQSTT
+1184 GGLKFNFTKSTA

-1206 SEHDYGIVSNLDT
+1206 AEHDYGIVSNLDT
-1219 ELTLSETADTTG
+1219 MLEWDNKADATG

-1248 LTMTVPAGS
+1248 LTMTVPPGS
-1257 HYITF
+1257 HFITF

-1270 HKNGDYFKIK
+1270 HENGDYFKIK
-1280 CFVQKTSRGK
+1280 CFIQKTSRGK

-1316 DLSTSGATTINGGNV
+1316 DLSTSGATTIDGGNV

-1346 ENYTIVTSG
+1346 ENYTIVTSK
-1355 MNGENGVV
+1355 MSAQNGVV

-1380 YGSFIYFKDP
+1380 YGSFIYFIDP
-1390 DNSSAS
+1390 DSSS
-1396 HQLQV
+1396 TNYQLQV
-1401 QTSNQKII
+1401 QTANRKII
-1409 PGSDG
+1409 PGGNGYWD
-1414 DWVIGG
+1414 IGG
-1420 VQNYFKTLYVQKII
+1420 VQNYFKKLYVEKII

>member
-1 MSQALSNLAVGAK
+1 MSQALSNLAVGSK

-30 IWTVV
+30 IWTIV

-46 TDSVTLHATE
+46 SNSVTLHAAE

-68 NNTNSNRVLYGNN
+68 SNSNSDRQKYGNN
-81 YYAVSNMKQW
+81 RYSVSNLDQW
-91 LNSRAD
+91 LNKD
-97 AGAWYSAQHSYDQ
+97 AATNAWYTAAHATDQ

-115 TYVDAGTQYAS
+115 TVVSANTQYANRP
-126 KEGFLNLFSEEEYN
+126 GFLNGFTTDEIN
-140 AILATTIRTAKS
+140 AILSTTIRVVKPS
-152 TVDGGGYEDISVK
+152 VDGGSYEDIQRK
-165 VFPPSITEI
+165 VFFPSATEV
-174 GLGQENDISEGVAW
+174 GLSNENNIAEGSAW
-188 GYYTEDSARA
+188 GYYTSNSARVG
-198 SYLTTQCYNN
+198 YVTQQCFSN
-208 TLSSSKSSSEN
+208 TPSSSKPSSKT
-219 AAWGWWLRTPYYSN
+219 AAWYWWLRTPHYSFAYLARRVN
-233 ACDIYSVGSDGGLVV
+233 SDGGLGGNNA
-248 YRAFRGYVGV
+248 YCGNNGV

-280 TVVFANTVTA
+280 TVMFAGTITP
-290 PATLSIPKLIKG
+290 PATLTIPKLVKG
-302 RSALIEWSAVDGAD
+302 RGALIKWSAVDGAD

-323 TGAGGSYSDRYSGT
+323 TSAGGSYSQRYSGT
-337 NTYFDDQIQ
+337 NTYYDDQIQ
-346 TRYSVLG
+346 TRYTVYG
-353 YRVCAVS
+353 YRVCAVL
-360 GENQSDWNTSEDIT
+360 GETQSDWNTSDDIT
-374 TITAPNTPGNPVVPD
+374 AISAPNPPGYPEIPD
-389 TINAGD
+389 TINVGD

-406 TAVEGYELQR
+406 SEVEGYELQR
-416 KIDDGD
+416 KVDDGD
-422 YTTVYKGANLSYT
+422 YITVYKGANLSYT
-435 DTAQST
+435 DTAQPT

-446 YRVAAYTDG
+446 YRVAAYRDG

-460 TWAASSIRTI
+460 TWSGSDIRTI
-470 TSTPTA
+470 VGGTS
-476 PDAPATITVPSSITV
+476 TVPS
-491 GDSISV
+491 
-497 SWSEVSGVGSYKLE
+497 
-511 RSTNDG
+511 
-517 DFTQV
+517 
-522 YSGTATSYTD
+522 
-532 TALSTWSKVQ
+532 
-542 YRVSSVKDGVSSD
+542 
-555 WMTSA
+555 
-560 EQTVSAK
+560 
-567 EPEPT
+567 
-572 APAMP
+572 MP
-577 ETITVPT
+577 ETITVPA
-584 LTAGQTATITW
+584 LTAGQSATISW
-595 AVVSNAAGYA
+595 AGVSNAAGYA

-612 ASYTTVYRGENTSHT
+612 ASYMTVYRGENTSYI
-627 DTIGSAW
+627 DTVGSAW

-644 DSSNNSS
+644 DSNNNSS
-651 DYKASDVMNV
+651 DYKASDVISV
-661 SQPITGLLEAIRAHA
+661 AQPIASLLEAIRAHA

-691 KTDVAITG
+691 KADVAITG
-699 DGVKITDVLNG
+699 DGVKITDILNG

-719 VCKQVEMTLFNTDN
+719 VCKQVEMTLFNVDN

-746 QIGVNVGTSF
+746 QIGVKVGAAF
-756 QYITLGIFKGERPD
+756 QYVTVGVFKGERPD

-783 RMQKFDVSASDFIE
+783 RMQKFEVSASDFIE
-797 NLEFPIT
+797 NMTFPVT
-804 LGVVLSSLCTTVG
+804 LGAVFSSLCAAVG
-817 VETATTTFT
+817 VEPITTTFT
-826 NSAKNFTFN
+826 NSTKNFTFN

-861 NADGKLELNTFT
+861 NADGKVELNTFT

-931 NDTEISS
+931 NDTEISA

-967 EIKCGDIITVVD
+967 EIKCGDIITVVN
-979 DYDEVKTLPI
+979 DYDEVKTLPV
-989 FSQTIT
+989 FSQTIK
-995 WNGFGEVEYESTGGL
+995 WNGFGKVEYESTGGL
-1010 TREIEPVQ
+1010 VREIEPVQ
-1018 QRELESIKKS
+1018 QRELEAIKKS
-1028 MLRGTDLST
+1028 MLRDTDLST

-1083 EGIES
+1083 KGIES
-1088 QISLS
+1088 KISLS

-1126 LDLTATETAGSS
+1126 LDLTATETAGST

-1145 YDQHPDGIPVIPD
+1145 YAQHPNVDGIPATPD

-1172 SQNTGVHNSYAY
+1172 SQNAGVHNSYSY
-1184 GGLVFNFTQSTT
+1184 GGFKFNFTQSTT

-1206 SEHDYGIVSNLDT
+1206 AKYDYGIVSNLDT
-1219 ELTLSETADTTG
+1219 ALEWSNTADTTG
-1231 VKKAFSGENE
+1231 VKKAFSGESE

-1248 LTMTVPAGS
+1248 LTMTIPSGS

-1262 KYIKDSSV
+1262 KYIKDSNTNR
-1270 HKNGDYFKIK
+1270 NGDYFKIK

-1316 DLSTSGATTINGGNV
+1316 DLSTSGATTIDGGNV

-1346 ENYTIVTSG
+1346 KNYTIVTSK
-1355 MNGENGVV
+1355 MSGENGVV

-1396 HQLQV
+1396 YQLQV
-1401 QTSNQKII
+1401 QTSNQCIV
-1409 PGSDG
+1409 PGKKGVWD
-1414 DWVIGG
+1414 IGSTL
-1420 VQNYFKTLYVQKII
+1420 NYFNRLYVDTIYYNKQETL
-1434 FGDNSSQTTAP
+1434 GN

>member
-1 MSQALSNLAVGAK
+1 MSQALSNLAVGSK

-30 IWTVV
+30 IWTIV

-46 TDSVTLHATE
+46 SNSVTLHAAE

-61 CFDAKEP
+61 CFDAEEP
-68 NNTNSNRVLYGNN
+68 SNSNSDRQKYGNN
-81 YYAVSNMKQW
+81 RYSVSNLDQW
-91 LNSRAD
+91 LNKD
-97 AGAWYSAQHSYDQ
+97 AAGGAWYSAAHSADH
-110 SPNSS
+110 SPD
-115 TYVDAGTQYAS
+115 TTAGTGGYGTQYAARP
-126 KEGFLNLFSEEEYN
+126 GFLNGFTDDEKA
-140 AILATTIRTAKS
+140 AILSTTIRVVKPS
-152 TVDGGGYEDISVK
+152 IDGGSYEDVVRK
-165 VFPPSITEI
+165 VFLPSTTEV
-174 GLGQENDISEGVAW
+174 GLSNENSIAEGAAW
-188 GYYTEDSARA
+188 GYYTSNTARIG
-198 SYLTTQCYNN
+198 YVTQQCFSN
-208 TLSSSKSSSEN
+208 TPSSSKPSSKTT
-219 AAWGWWLRTPYYSN
+219 AWYWWLRTPRYSGANSARGVNSAGSLYNYN
-233 ACDIYSVGSDGGLVV
+233 AYNGSN
-248 YRAFRGYVGV
+248 GV
-258 RPALNLSSSLLVSDT
+258 RPALNLSSSQLVSDT
-273 ADSDGCY
+273 TDSDGCY
-280 TVVFANTVTA
+280 TVVFA
-290 PATLSIPKLIKG
+290 G
-302 RSALIEWSAVDGAD
+302 
-316 SYILQRK
+316 
-323 TGAGGSYSDRYSGT
+323 
-337 NTYFDDQIQ
+337 
-346 TRYSVLG
+346 
-353 YRVCAVS
+353 
-360 GENQSDWNTSEDIT
+360 
-374 TITAPNTPGNPVVPD
+374 TITPP
-389 TINAGD
+389 
-395 TYTVTWTAPSV
+395 
-406 TAVEGYELQR
+406 
-416 KIDDGD
+416 
-422 YTTVYKGANLSYT
+422 
-435 DTAQST
+435 
-441 WTKVQ
+441 
-446 YRVAAYTDG
+446 
-455 DVYSA
+455 
-460 TWAASSIRTI
+460 
-470 TSTPTA
+470 
-476 PDAPATITVPSSITV
+476 APATITVPSAITA
-491 GDSISV
+491 GDSIAV
-497 SWSEVSGVGSYKLE
+497 SWGAVSGADSYTLE
-511 RSTNDG
+511 RSANGG
-517 DFTQV
+517 DFTQI
-522 YSGTATSYTD
+522 YSGIATSYAD
-532 TALSTWSKVQ
+532 TALATWSKVQ
-542 YRVSSVKDGVSSD
+542 YRVASVKDNVSSD
-555 WMTSA
+555 WTTSV
-560 EQTVSAK
+560 ERTVEAK

-572 APAMP
+572 APSTP
-577 ETITVPT
+577 ETITVPA
-584 LTAGQTATITW
+584 LTAGQTATISW
-595 AVVSNAAGYA
+595 AGVSNAAGYA

-612 ASYTTVYRGENTSHT
+612 ASYVTVYRGENTSYI
-627 DTIGSAW
+627 DTVGSAW

-644 DSSNNSS
+644 DSNNNSS
-651 DYKASDVMNV
+651 DYKTSDVFSV
-661 SQPITGLLEAIRAHA
+661 AQPIASLLEAIRAHT

-691 KTDVAITG
+691 KADVAITG
-699 DGVKITDVLNG
+699 DGVKITDILNG

-719 VCKQVEMTLFNTDN
+719 VCKQVEMTLFNVDN

-746 QIGVNVGTSF
+746 QIGVKVGAAF
-756 QYITLGIFKGERPD
+756 QYVTVGVFKGERPD

-783 RMQKFDVSASDFIE
+783 RMQKFEVSASDFIE
-797 NLEFPIT
+797 NMTFPVT
-804 LGVVLSSLCTTVG
+804 LGAVFSSLCAAVG
-817 VETATTTFT
+817 VEPITTTFT
-826 NSAKNFTFN
+826 NSTKNFTFN

-861 NADGKLELNTFT
+861 NADGKVELNTFT

-931 NDTEISS
+931 NDTEIPA
-938 LQPYVNAIFAKASL
+938 LQPYVNAIYAKASL

-967 EIKCGDIITVVD
+967 EIKCGDIITVVN

-989 FSQTIT
+989 FSQTIK
-995 WNGFGEVEYESTGGL
+995 WNGFGKVEYESTGGL
-1010 TREIEPVQ
+1010 VREIEPVQ
-1018 QRELESIKKS
+1018 QRELEAIKKS

-1057 GKFVEVSSGS
+1057 GKFVEISSGS

-1083 EGIES
+1083 KGIES
-1088 QISLS
+1088 KISLS

-1126 LDLTATETAGSS
+1126 LDLTATETAGSTS
-1138 STEEVGT
+1138 AEEVGT
-1145 YDQHPDGIPVIPD
+1145 YDGYPDPDGNVPVGDASIAD
-1158 NEYDFTKTS
+1158 YEFTKTS

-1172 SQNTGVHNSYAY
+1172 SQNAGVHKSFSY
-1184 GGLVFNFTQSTT
+1184 GGLKFNFTKSTA

-1206 SEHDYGIVSNLDT
+1206 AEHDYGIVSNLDT
-1219 ELTLSETADTTG
+1219 MLEWDNKADATG

-1248 LTMTVPAGS
+1248 LTMTVPPGS
-1257 HYITF
+1257 HFITF

-1316 DLSTSGATTINGGNV
+1316 DLSTSGATTIDGGNV

-1346 ENYTIVTSG
+1346 ENYTIVTSK
-1355 MNGENGVV
+1355 MSAQNGVV

-1380 YGSFIYFKDP
+1380 YGSFIYFIDP
-1390 DNSSAS
+1390 DSSS
-1396 HQLQV
+1396 TNYQLQV
-1401 QTSNQKII
+1401 QTANRKII
-1409 PGSDG
+1409 PGGNGYWD
-1414 DWVIGG
+1414 IGG
-1420 VQNYFKTLYVQKII
+1420 VQNYFKTLYVEKII

>member
-1 MSQALSNLAVGAK
+1 MSQALSNLAVGSK

-30 IWTVV
+30 IWTIV

-46 TDSVTLHATE
+46 SNSVTLHAAE

-61 CFDAKEP
+61 CFDAEEP
-68 NNTNSNRVLYGNN
+68 SNSNSDRQKYGNN
-81 YYAVSNMKQW
+81 RYSVSNLDQW
-91 LNSRAD
+91 LNKD
-97 AGAWYSAQHSYDQ
+97 AAGGAWYSAAHSADH
-110 SPNSS
+110 SPD
-115 TYVDAGTQYAS
+115 TTAGTGGYGTQYAARP
-126 KEGFLNLFSEEEYN
+126 GFLNGFTDDEKA
-140 AILATTIRTAKS
+140 AILSTTIRVVKPS
-152 TVDGGGYEDISVK
+152 IDGGSYEDVVRK
-165 VFPPSITEI
+165 VFLPSTTEV
-174 GLGQENDISEGVAW
+174 GLSNENSIAEGAAW
-188 GYYTEDSARA
+188 GYYTSNTARIG
-198 SYLTTQCYNN
+198 YVTQQCFSN
-208 TLSSSKSSSEN
+208 TPSSSKPSSKTT
-219 AAWGWWLRTPYYSN
+219 AWYWWLRTPRYSGANSARGVNSAGSLYNYN
-233 ACDIYSVGSDGGLVV
+233 AYNGSN
-248 YRAFRGYVGV
+248 GV
-258 RPALNLSSSLLVSDT
+258 RPALNLSSSQLVSDT
-273 ADSDGCY
+273 TDSDGCY
-280 TVVFANTVTA
+280 TVVFA
-290 PATLSIPKLIKG
+290 G
-302 RSALIEWSAVDGAD
+302 
-316 SYILQRK
+316 
-323 TGAGGSYSDRYSGT
+323 
-337 NTYFDDQIQ
+337 
-346 TRYSVLG
+346 
-353 YRVCAVS
+353 
-360 GENQSDWNTSEDIT
+360 
-374 TITAPNTPGNPVVPD
+374 TITPP
-389 TINAGD
+389 
-395 TYTVTWTAPSV
+395 
-406 TAVEGYELQR
+406 
-416 KIDDGD
+416 
-422 YTTVYKGANLSYT
+422 
-435 DTAQST
+435 
-441 WTKVQ
+441 
-446 YRVAAYTDG
+446 
-455 DVYSA
+455 
-460 TWAASSIRTI
+460 
-470 TSTPTA
+470 
-476 PDAPATITVPSSITV
+476 APATITVPSAITA
-491 GDSISV
+491 GDSIAV
-497 SWSEVSGVGSYKLE
+497 SWGAVSGADSYTLE
-511 RSTNDG
+511 RSANGG
-517 DFTQV
+517 DFTQI
-522 YSGTATSYTD
+522 YSGIATSYAD
-532 TALSTWSKVQ
+532 TALATWSKVQ
-542 YRVSSVKDGVSSD
+542 YRVASVKDNVSSD
-555 WMTSA
+555 WTTSV
-560 EQTVSAK
+560 ERTVEAK

-572 APAMP
+572 APSTP
-577 ETITVPT
+577 ETITVPA
-584 LTAGQTATITW
+584 LTAGQTATISW
-595 AVVSNAAGYA
+595 AGVSNAAGYA

-612 ASYTTVYRGENTSHT
+612 ASYMTVYRGENTSYI
-627 DTIGSAW
+627 DTVGSAW

-644 DSSNNSS
+644 DSNNNSS
-651 DYKASDVMNV
+651 DYKTSDVFSV
-661 SQPITGLLEAIRAHA
+661 AQPIASLLEAIRAHT

-691 KTDVAITG
+691 KADVAITG
-699 DGVKITDVLNG
+699 DGVKITEILNG

-719 VCKQVEMTLFNTDN
+719 VCKQVEMTLFNVDN

-746 QIGVNVGTSF
+746 QIGVKVGAAF
-756 QYITLGIFKGERPD
+756 QYVTVGVFKGERPD

-783 RMQKFDVSASDFIE
+783 RMQKFEVSASDFIE
-797 NLEFPIT
+797 NMTFPVT
-804 LGVVLSSLCTTVG
+804 LGAVFSSLCAAVG
-817 VETATTTFT
+817 VEPITTTFT
-826 NSAKNFTFN
+826 NSTKNFTFN

-861 NADGKLELNTFT
+861 NADGKVELNTFT

-931 NDTEISS
+931 NDTEIPA
-938 LQPYVNAIFAKASL
+938 LQPYVNAIYAKASL

-967 EIKCGDIITVVD
+967 EIKCGDIITVVN

-989 FSQTIT
+989 FSQTIK
-995 WNGFGEVEYESTGGL
+995 WNGFGKVEYESTGGL
-1010 TREIEPVQ
+1010 VREIEPVQ
-1018 QRELESIKKS
+1018 QRELEAIKKS
-1028 MLRGTDLST
+1028 MLRDTDLST

-1083 EGIES
+1083 KGIES
-1088 QISLS
+1088 KISLS

-1126 LDLTATETAGSS
+1126 LDLTATETAGSTS
-1138 STEEVGT
+1138 AEEVGT
-1145 YDQHPDGIPVIPD
+1145 YDGYPDPDGNVPVGDASIAD
-1158 NEYDFTKTS
+1158 YEFTKTS

-1172 SQNTGVHNSYAY
+1172 SQNAGVHKSFSY
-1184 GGLVFNFTQSTT
+1184 GGLKFNFTKSTA

-1206 SEHDYGIVSNLDT
+1206 AEHDYGIVSNLDT
-1219 ELTLSETADTTG
+1219 MLEWDNKADATG

-1248 LTMTVPAGS
+1248 LTMTVPPGS
-1257 HYITF
+1257 HFITF

-1280 CFVQKTSRGK
+1280 CFIQKTSRGK

-1316 DLSTSGATTINGGNV
+1316 DLSTSGATTIDGGNV

-1346 ENYTIVTSG
+1346 ENYTIVTSK
-1355 MNGENGVV
+1355 MSAQNGVV

-1380 YGSFIYFKDP
+1380 YGSFIYFIDP
-1390 DNSSAS
+1390 DSSS
-1396 HQLQV
+1396 TKYQLQV
-1401 QTSNQKII
+1401 QTANRKII
-1409 PGSDG
+1409 PGGNGYWD
-1414 DWVIGG
+1414 IGG
-1420 VQNYFKTLYVQKII
+1420 VQNYFKTLYVEKII

>member
-1 MSQALSNLAVGAK
+1 MSQALSNLAVGSK

-22 NTEEAQPI
+22 KTEEAQPI
-30 IWTVV
+30 IWTIV
-35 AKNHVSTPAYP
+35 AKSHSGYP
-46 TDSVTLHATE
+46 RNAVTLHAAE

-61 CFDAKEP
+61 CFDAEEP
-68 NNTNSNRVLYGNN
+68 SNSNSDRQKYGNN
-81 YYAVSNMKQW
+81 RYSVSNLDQW
-91 LNSRAD
+91 LNKNA
-97 AGAWYSAQHSYDQ
+97 AANAWYIAAHATDQ

-115 TYVDAGTQYAS
+115 SVVSADTQYANRP
-126 KEGFLNLFSEEEYN
+126 GFLNGFTTDEIN
-140 AILATTIRTAKS
+140 AILSTTIRVVKPS
-152 TVDGGGYEDISVK
+152 VDGGSYEDIQRK
-165 VFPPSITEI
+165 VFLPSAAEV
-174 GLGQENDISEGVAW
+174 GLSNENNIAEGSAW
-188 GYYTEDSARA
+188 GYYTSNSARVG
-198 SYLTTQCYNN
+198 YVTQQCFSN
-208 TLSSSKSSSEN
+208 TPSSSKPSSKT
-219 AAWGWWLRTPYYSN
+219 AAWYWWLRTPYYSSAN
-233 ACDIYSVGSDGGLVV
+233 GARLVV
-248 YRAFRGYVGV
+248 KDGSLNFSYAFIGYFGV

-273 ADSDGCY
+273 TDSDGCY
-280 TVVFANTVTA
+280 TVVFAN
-290 PATLSIPKLIKG
+290 PL
-302 RSALIEWSAVDGAD
+302 
-316 SYILQRK
+316 
-323 TGAGGSYSDRYSGT
+323 
-337 NTYFDDQIQ
+337 
-346 TRYSVLG
+346 
-353 YRVCAVS
+353 
-360 GENQSDWNTSEDIT
+360 
-374 TITAPNTPGNPVVPD
+374 TPP
-389 TINAGD
+389 
-395 TYTVTWTAPSV
+395 
-406 TAVEGYELQR
+406 
-416 KIDDGD
+416 
-422 YTTVYKGANLSYT
+422 
-435 DTAQST
+435 
-441 WTKVQ
+441 
-446 YRVAAYTDG
+446 
-455 DVYSA
+455 
-460 TWAASSIRTI
+460 
-470 TSTPTA
+470 
-476 PDAPATITVPSSITV
+476 APATITVPSAITA
-491 GDSISV
+491 GDSIAV
-497 SWSEVSGVGSYKLE
+497 SWGAVSGADSYTLE
-511 RSTNDG
+511 RSANG
-517 DFTQV
+517 GGFTQI

-532 TALSTWSKVQ
+532 TALATWSKVQ
-542 YRVSSVKDGVSSD
+542 YRVASVKDNVSSD
-555 WMTSA
+555 WTTSV
-560 EQTVSAK
+560 ERTVEAK

-572 APAMP
+572 APSTP

-584 LTAGQTATITW
+584 LTAGESATITW
-595 AVVSNAAGYA
+595 TGVANAAGYA

-612 ASYTTVYRGENTSHT
+612 ASYMTVYRGENTSYI
-627 DTIGSAW
+627 DTVGSAW

-644 DSSNNSS
+644 DSNNNSS
-651 DYKASDVMNV
+651 DYKTSDVFSV
-661 SQPITGLLEAIRAHA
+661 AQPIASLLEAIRAHT

-691 KTDVAITG
+691 KADVAITG
-699 DGVKITDVLNG
+699 DGVKITDILNG

-719 VCKQVEMTLFNTDN
+719 VCKQVEMTLFNADN

-746 QIGVNVGTSF
+746 QIGVKVGAAF
-756 QYITLGIFKGERPD
+756 QYVTVGVFKGERPD

-783 RMQKFDVSASDFIE
+783 RMQKFEVSASDFIE
-797 NLEFPIT
+797 NMTFPVT
-804 LGVVLSSLCTTVG
+804 LGAVFSSLCAAVG
-817 VETATTTFT
+817 VEPITTTFT
-826 NSAKNFTFN
+826 NSTKNFTFN

-861 NADGKLELNTFT
+861 NADGKVELNTFT

-931 NDTEISS
+931 NDTEISA

-967 EIKCGDIITVVD
+967 EIKCGDIITVVN

-989 FSQTIT
+989 FSQTIK
-995 WNGFGEVEYESTGGL
+995 WNGFGKVEYESTGGL
-1010 TREIEPVQ
+1010 VREIEPVQ
-1018 QRELESIKKS
+1018 QRELEAIKKS
-1028 MLRGTDLST
+1028 MLRDTDLST

-1083 EGIES
+1083 KGIES
-1088 QISLS
+1088 KISLS

-1126 LDLTATETAGSS
+1126 LDLTATETAGSTS
-1138 STEEVGT
+1138 AEEVGT
-1145 YDQHPDGIPVIPD
+1145 YNQHPNIDGIPAVPD

-1172 SQNTGVHNSYAY
+1172 SQNAGVHSSYSY
-1184 GGLVFNFTQSTT
+1184 GGFKFNFTRSTT

-1206 SEHDYGIVSNLDT
+1206 AEHDYGIVSSLDT
-1219 ELTLSETADTTG
+1219 ALEMSNTADTTG

-1248 LTMTVPAGS
+1248 LTMTVPSGN

-1316 DLSTSGATTINGGNV
+1316 DLSTSGATTIDGGNV

-1346 ENYTIVTSG
+1346 ENYTIVTSK
-1355 MNGENGVV
+1355 MSAQNGVV

-1396 HQLQV
+1396 YQLQV
-1401 QTSNQKII
+1401 QTSNQCIV
-1409 PGSDG
+1409 PGKKGVWD
-1414 DWVIGG
+1414 IGSTL
-1420 VQNYFKTLYVQKII
+1420 NYFNRLYVDTIYYNKQETL
-1434 FGDNSSQTTAP
+1434 GN

>member
-1 MSQALSNLAVGAK
+1 M
-14 VKFGKYQV
+14 
-22 NTEEAQPI
+22 
-30 IWTVV
+30 
-35 AKNHVSTPAYP
+35 
-46 TDSVTLHATE
+46 
-56 ILDLR
+56 
-61 CFDAKEP
+61 
-68 NNTNSNRVLYGNN
+68 
-81 YYAVSNMKQW
+81 AVSM
-91 LNSRAD
+91 
-97 AGAWYSAQHSYDQ
+97 
-110 SPNSS
+110 P
-115 TYVDAGTQYAS
+115 
-126 KEGFLNLFSEEEYN
+126 
-140 AILATTIRTAKS
+140 TT
-152 TVDGGGYEDISVK
+152 
-165 VFPPSITEI
+165 
-174 GLGQENDISEGVAW
+174 
-188 GYYTEDSARA
+188 
-198 SYLTTQCYNN
+198 LT
-208 TLSSSKSSSEN
+208 
-219 AAWGWWLRTPYYSN
+219 
-233 ACDIYSVGSDGGLVV
+233 
-248 YRAFRGYVGV
+248 
-258 RPALNLSSSLLVSDT
+258 
-273 ADSDGCY
+273 
-280 TVVFANTVTA
+280 
-290 PATLSIPKLIKG
+290 IPKLVKG
-302 RSALIEWSAVDGAD
+302 RSALIEWTAVDGAD

-323 TGAGGSYSDRYSGT
+323 TSAGGSYSQRYSGT
-337 NTYFDDQIQ
+337 NTYFEDQIQ
-346 TRYSVLG
+346 TRYTVYG

-360 GENQSDWNTSEDIT
+360 GETQSDWNTSDDIT
-374 TITAPNTPGNPVVPD
+374 AISAPNPPGYPEIPD
-389 TINAGD
+389 TINVGE

-406 TAVEGYELQR
+406 TAVEGYDLQR

-446 YRVAAYTDG
+446 YRVAAYIDG

-460 TWAASSIRTI
+460 AWSASDIRTI
-470 TSTPTA
+470 AGGTS
-476 PDAPATITVPSSITV
+476 TVPSI
-491 GDSISV
+491 
-497 SWSEVSGVGSYKLE
+497 
-511 RSTNDG
+511 
-517 DFTQV
+517 
-522 YSGTATSYTD
+522 
-532 TALSTWSKVQ
+532 
-542 YRVSSVKDGVSSD
+542 
-555 WMTSA
+555 
-560 EQTVSAK
+560 
-567 EPEPT
+567 
-572 APAMP
+572 P

-584 LTAGQTATITW
+584 VTAGESATITW
-595 AVVSNAAGYA
+595 AGVANAAGYA
-605 LQRSVDG
+605 LQRSVGG
-612 ASYTTVYRGENTSHT
+612 ANYTTVYRGENTSYV

-644 DSSNNSS
+644 DSNNNSS
-651 DYKASDVMNV
+651 DYKTSDVINV
-661 SQPITGLLEAIRAHA
+661 VQPVTNLLEAIRAHT
-676 EQDIKITFADNTVLG
+676 EQDIRITFADNTVLG
-691 KTDVAITG
+691 KADVAITG
-699 DGVKITDVLNG
+699 DGVKITDILNG

-719 VCKQVEMTLFNTDN
+719 VCKQVEMTLFNVDN

-746 QIGVNVGTSF
+746 QIGVKVGAAF
-756 QYITLGIFKGERPD
+756 QYVTVGIFKGERPD

-783 RMQKFDVSASDFIE
+783 RMQKFDVSASEFIE
-797 NLEFPIT
+797 NLTFPVT
-804 LGVVLSSLCTTVG
+804 LGAVLSSLCTSVG
-817 VETATTTFT
+817 VVLETTTFT
-826 NSAKNFTFN
+826 NSTKNFTFN

-861 NADGKLELNTFT
+861 NADGKVELNTFT
-873 TNSYKILK
+873 TNSHKILK

-938 LQPYVNAIFAKASL
+938 LQPYVNAIYAKASL

-958 IAVRAEWYP
+958 ISVRAEWYP
-967 EIKCGDIITVVD
+967 EIKCGDIITVVN

-989 FSQTIT
+989 FSQTIK
-995 WNGFGEVEYESTGGL
+995 WNGFGKVEYESTGGL

-1018 QRELESIKKS
+1018 QRELEAIKKS

-1083 EGIES
+1083 KGIES
-1088 QISLS
+1088 KISLS

-1126 LDLTATETAGSS
+1126 LDLTATETAGST

-1145 YDQHPDGIPVIPD
+1145 YAQHPDVDGIPATPD

-1172 SQNTGVHNSYAY
+1172 SQNAGVHSSYSY
-1184 GGLVFNFTQSTT
+1184 GGFKFNFTQSTT

-1206 SEHDYGIVSNLDT
+1206 AEHDYGIVSNLDT
-1219 ELTLSETADTTG
+1219 SLDWDNNADTTG

-1248 LTMTVPAGS
+1248 LTMTVPPGS
-1257 HYITF
+1257 HFITF

-1280 CFVQKTSRGK
+1280 CFIQKTSRGK

-1316 DLSTSGATTINGGNV
+1316 DLSTSGATTIDGGNV

-1346 ENYTIVTSG
+1346 ENYTIVTSK
-1355 MNGENGVV
+1355 MSAQNGVV

-1396 HQLQV
+1396 YQLQV
-1401 QTSNQKII
+1401 QTSNQCII
-1409 PGSDG
+1409 PGKKGVWD
-1414 DWVIGG
+1414 IGSTL
-1420 VQNYFKTLYVQKII
+1420 NYFNRLYVDTIYYNKQETL
-1434 FGDNSSQTTAP
+1434 GN